1 MKKSK
6 FLKKSLAMLLAL
18 MLVVAMI
25 PLSAAA
31 SPVNL
36 GAIYVDGNRVELAE
50 SMTVDVTDQSLNNGF
65 SITTNEDLIKLG
77 AELRIYKK
85 DGVTYTP
92 APQVSA
98 NPTGLTLNDY
108 LVNGNTIKLALYD
121 LGTTNG
127 TGDDVELGSYTLTL
141 KKVQGST
148 TTNLSET
155 YVAGKGVVSA
165 TIDNVT
171 KTINVKLARHDN
183 QVSLGAELTV
193 TTVDNATITG
203 STGGNYTKLED
214 VSGGAKYT
222 IPADNG
228 DTINVTS
235 QTGGNVS
242 KFTVVA
248 TYEDALATMEIQ
260 GLDGKW
266 YSGSI
271 VDTNPKD
278 DIPDAIIFNL
288 PDVAVE
294 DPAHPGEKVAD
305 PKLNVRYT
313 TQGDVDSNVVVTVVD
328 DDGNSND
335 TNVKS
340 GKEGSRVTFTDLTV
354 GDEAIATG
362 SKVVVTRLS
371 TTDGAVQ
378 TYDLTV
384 QLQKSTVTTIEY
396 ARVNDT
402 IATVNQETG
411 SITAELPKYQD
422 TPNAGT
428 TDPSKSKLVVYTDPS
443 VSSVV
448 VNGVALEKIT
458 KDKAATLGQLD
469 YDAATAE
476 GKIAWVSVS
485 GTTPAANVDLSKKQ
499 IITVTAED
507 EQTTK
512 QYTISA
518 SISQNT
524 SDADIT
530 AFWLKNGGN
539 TYEGKFVNKDTIQV
553 NVPYMTTSVADWV
566 VYVTPTAGAKVEYA
580 GLYEV
585 VNGWHKGS
593 NIDLTNVNEGA
604 VGATTKLTAIN
615 KNNEKISHEYTIN
628 VVLDTAKT
636 GNTLNSLEF
645 TAQNTDNNN
654 DKVVYRAIQRTGSQK
669 NTFNAEVDQQSNLT
683 NNVGNI
689 TLEVPVSLSNNAAY
703 TAAGISY
710 HNVVTGFAT
719 DNGGVAYGVYQKGS
733 TNYALKK
740 LYATTNDISAKAPQ
754 TGAVLVNSENDGVDD
769 GSTYSQIVVL
779 PEKYARTLDLGA
791 DQNGVSKMLIST
803 VEQYGTIY
811 NVVIETANAQ
821 TGHDLQ
827 SMSFGNTPLTIEG
840 DTIKGE
846 LPYSLTA
853 DTVAN
858 GKAKAMFATFE
869 TSQYAAL
876 FMTNWTKAGTQY
888 MYSGTFTSDGDT
900 NGDGETDPMAYHDNY
915 GFFFVRNPDH
925 TVEVYA
931 YEKEKGATYNLSTSV
946 DSNSSNGTGFETGI
960 SVLAED
966 RLSGS
971 KTSFSNYKFE
981 LTWAEPCRDADIE
994 SFKLG
999 NYTGSID
1006 GNRNITV
1013 TVPYGTDV
1021 TGMIATFTT
1030 SVGATIQ
1037 VGSENSGVA
1046 LISDVTSVNYTNPVK
1061 LYVTSESGNVT
1072 RMYTVTVE
1080 EGVSFSDV
1088 TAGAWYYE
1096 NVMGAAEN
1104 GYVSGYPDGTFK
1116 PMQSV
1121 TRAEFASMIAKAM
1134 GYDSDPDAGSAY
1146 PDVAD
1151 DHWAKAAINFCAQND
1166 IINGYDDGTFQPNK
1180 AITRQEA
1187 AAILNKAFELS
1198 VKYGVSTDLFPDNSS
1213 IAAWASD
1220 HVYAAKASGLMK
1232 GYEEDGTFRPNNQI
1246 TRAEAASILMNAKY
1260 ADLIK

>member
-25 PLSAAA
+25 PLGAAA

-50 SMTVDVTDQSLNNGF
+50 SMTVDVTDQSLNDGF
-65 SITTNEDLIKLG
+65 SITTNEDLSKLG
-77 AELRIYKK
+77 AELRIYKT
-85 DGVTYTP
+85 DGITYTP

-313 TQGDVDSNVVVTVVD
+313 TQGDVDSNVVVYQGT
-328 DDGNSND
+328 SD
-335 TNVKS
+335 TTGTKVKS
-340 GKEGSRVTFTDLTV
+340 GDEGSRVTFTGL
-354 GDEAIATG
+354 GGANEAIATD
-362 SKVVVTRLS
+362 SKVVVTRLPKAN
-371 TTDGAVQ
+371 GAVQ

-411 SITAELPKYQD
+411 SITAELPKYTD
-422 TPNAGT
+422 ADSSTLTNPAST
-428 TDPSKSKLVVYTDPS
+428 TVVVYTDKKVDS
-443 VSSVV
+443 IVINGKSMTESKQANDVS
-448 VNGVALEKIT
+448 
-458 KDKAATLGQLD
+458 DATSRGLKPWTLSD
-469 YDAATAE
+469 
-476 GKIAWVSVS
+476 
-485 GTTPAANVDLSKKQ
+485 VDLSKEQ

-507 EQTTK
+507 KTTTK

-553 NVPYMTTSVADWV
+553 NVPYMTTDISDWV
-566 VYVTPTAGAKVEYA
+566 VYATPSAGAKVETSA
-580 GLYEV
+580 GYEV

-593 NIDLTNVNEGA
+593 NIGLTNVNEGA

-645 TAQNTDNNN
+645 TAQNTKNDN

-703 TAAGISY
+703 TTAGIFY

-754 TGAVLVNSENDGVDD
+754 TGAVLVNSENDAVND

-791 DQNGVSKMLIST
+791 DQNGVSKMLVST

-811 NVVIETANAQ
+811 NVVIETANAK

-846 LPYSLTA
+846 LPYSLTVEKVE
-853 DTVAN
+853 DGQDDVHSHV
-858 GKAKAMFATFE
+858 ATFE

-876 FMTNWTKAGTQY
+876 FLDEYASGSQNYT
-888 MYSGTFTSDGDT
+888 YSGNFISGGDA
-900 NGDGETDPMAYHDNY
+900 NLDGEVDPANTPYNHK
-915 GFFFVRNPDH
+915 FIFVRNENAAH
-925 TVEVYA
+925 TVSVYA
-931 YEKEKGATYNLSTSV
+931 WNGNNIDEISADIKGKGL
-946 DSNSSNGTGFETGI
+946 

-966 RLSGS
+966 RLTAAD
-971 KTSFSNYKFE
+971 KVSFSKYNFE

-1246 TRAEAASILMNAKY
+1246 TRAEAASIFMNAKY

>member
-1 MKKSK
+1 
-6 FLKKSLAMLLAL
+6 
-18 MLVVAMI
+18 
-25 PLSAAA
+25 
-31 SPVNL
+31 
-36 GAIYVDGNRVELAE
+36 
-50 SMTVDVTDQSLNNGF
+50 
-65 SITTNEDLIKLG
+65 
-77 AELRIYKK
+77 
-85 DGVTYTP
+85 
-92 APQVSA
+92 
-98 NPTGLTLNDY
+98 
-108 LVNGNTIKLALYD
+108 
-121 LGTTNG
+121 
-127 TGDDVELGSYTLTL
+127 
-141 KKVQGST
+141 
-148 TTNLSET
+148 
-155 YVAGKGVVSA
+155 
-165 TIDNVT
+165 
-171 KTINVKLARHDN
+171 
-183 QVSLGAELTV
+183 
-193 TTVDNATITG
+193 
-203 STGGNYTKLED
+203 
-214 VSGGAKYT
+214 
-222 IPADNG
+222 
-228 DTINVTS
+228 
-235 QTGGNVS
+235 
-242 KFTVVA
+242 
-248 TYEDALATMEIQ
+248 
-260 GLDGKW
+260 
-266 YSGSI
+266 
-271 VDTNPKD
+271 
-278 DIPDAIIFNL
+278 
-288 PDVAVE
+288 
-294 DPAHPGEKVAD
+294 
-305 PKLNVRYT
+305 
-313 TQGDVDSNVVVTVVD
+313 
-328 DDGNSND
+328 
-335 TNVKS
+335 
-340 GKEGSRVTFTDLTV
+340 
-354 GDEAIATG
+354 
-362 SKVVVTRLS
+362 
-371 TTDGAVQ
+371 
-378 TYDLTV
+378 
-384 QLQKSTVTTIEY
+384 
-396 ARVNDT
+396 
-402 IATVNQETG
+402 
-411 SITAELPKYQD
+411 
-422 TPNAGT
+422 
-428 TDPSKSKLVVYTDPS
+428 
-443 VSSVV
+443 
-448 VNGVALEKIT
+448 
-458 KDKAATLGQLD
+458 
-469 YDAATAE
+469 
-476 GKIAWVSVS
+476 
-485 GTTPAANVDLSKKQ
+485 
-499 IITVTAED
+499 
-507 EQTTK
+507 
-512 QYTISA
+512 
-518 SISQNT
+518 
-524 SDADIT
+524 
-530 AFWLKNGGN
+530 
-539 TYEGKFVNKDTIQV
+539 
-553 NVPYMTTSVADWV
+553 MTT
-566 VYVTPTAGAKVEYA
+566 
-580 GLYEV
+580 
-585 VNGWHKGS
+585 
-593 NIDLTNVNEGA
+593 
-604 VGATTKLTAIN
+604 
-615 KNNEKISHEYTIN
+615 
-628 VVLDTAKT
+628 
-636 GNTLNSLEF
+636 
-645 TAQNTDNNN
+645 
-654 DKVVYRAIQRTGSQK
+654 
-669 NTFNAEVDQQSNLT
+669 
-683 NNVGNI
+683 
-689 TLEVPVSLSNNAAY
+689 
-703 TAAGISY
+703 
-710 HNVVTGFAT
+710 
-719 DNGGVAYGVYQKGS
+719 
-733 TNYALKK
+733 
-740 LYATTNDISAKAPQ
+740 
-754 TGAVLVNSENDGVDD
+754 
-769 GSTYSQIVVL
+769 
-779 PEKYARTLDLGA
+779 
-791 DQNGVSKMLIST
+791 
-803 VEQYGTIY
+803 YGTVY
-811 NVVIETANAQ
+811 NIEVEPANAQ

-827 SMSFGNTPLTIEG
+827 SMSFGNTTLTIEG

-1246 TRAEAASILMNAKY
+1246 TRAEAASIFMNAKY

>member
-36 GAIYVDGNRVELAE
+36 GAIYVAGNRVELAE
-50 SMTVDVTDQSLNNGF
+50 SMTVDVTDQSLNDGF
-65 SITTNEDLIKLG
+65 SITTNEDLSALD
-77 AELRIYKK
+77 AELRIYQT
-85 DGVTYTP
+85 DGVTYTS
-92 APQVSA
+92 AKQVSA
-98 NPTGLTLNDY
+98 TPAETLDLDNY

-121 LGTTNG
+121 LGTTDG

-171 KTINVKLARHDN
+171 KTINVKLARDDN
-183 QVSLGAELTV
+183 QASLGAELTV
-193 TTVDNATITG
+193 TAVDKAKITNVNGTPVPNDGATTTEI
-203 STGGNYTKLED
+203 D
-214 VSGGAKYT
+214 
-222 IPADNG
+222 AD
-228 DTINVTS
+228 DKSYIEVTS

-271 VDTNPKD
+271 VDTNEKD

-294 DPAHPGEKVAD
+294 DPAHPGEKVAN

-313 TQGDVDSNVVVTVVD
+313 TQGDVDSNVVVYVGSD
-328 DDGNSND
+328 D

-340 GKEGSRVTFTDLTV
+340 GDEGSRVTFTDL
-354 GDEAIATG
+354 GGANEAIATD
-362 SKVVVTRLS
+362 SKVVVTRLPKAN
-371 TTDGAVQ
+371 GAVQ

-402 IATVNQETG
+402 IATVDQETG

-422 TPNAGT
+422 TPNTGT
-428 TDPSKSKLVVYTDPS
+428 ATDPSKSKLVVYTDPS

-458 KDKAATLGQLD
+458 KANAATLGQLD

-553 NVPYMTTSVADWV
+553 NVPYMTTNVSNWV
-566 VYVTPTAGAKVEYA
+566 VYATPTAGAKVVN
-580 GLYEV
+580 GNGYEV
-585 VNGWHKGS
+585 VNGWTKGN
-593 NIDLTNVNEGA
+593 NIGLNDVDEDPMTDPITLF
-604 VGATTKLTAIN
+604 AIN
-615 KNNEKISHEYTIN
+615 KNNETISHKYTIY

-645 TAQNTDNNN
+645 TAQNTDNDN

-719 DNGGVAYGVYQKGS
+719 DNGGVAYVGAGS
-733 TNYALKK
+733 SNLNWDAGTGTYTLKR
-740 LYATTNDISAKAPQ
+740 LEATTNDISDQKL
-754 TGAVLVNSENDGVDD
+754 T
-769 GSTYSQIVVL
+769 GSTIANLWGSASGPYDEIIVL
-779 PEKYARTLDLGA
+779 PEKYAR
-791 DQNGVSKMLIST
+791 Q
-803 VEQYGTIY
+803 VELNASNTIDVALVKQYGTKYDI
-811 NVVIETANAQ
+811 VVEVAKAQ

-846 LPYSLTA
+846 LPYSLTVEKVE
-853 DTVAN
+853 DGQDDVHSHV
-858 GKAKAMFATFE
+858 ATFE

-876 FMTNWTKAGTQY
+876 FLDEYASGSQNYT
-888 MYSGTFTSDGDT
+888 YSGNFISGGDA
-900 NGDGETDPMAYHDNY
+900 NLDGEVDPANTPYNHK
-915 GFFFVRNPDH
+915 FIFVRNENAAH
-925 TVEVYA
+925 TVSVYA
-931 YEKEKGATYNLSTSV
+931 WNGNNIDEISADIKGKGL
-946 DSNSSNGTGFETGI
+946 

-966 RLSGS
+966 RLTAAD
-971 KTSFSNYKFE
+971 KVSFSKYNFE

>member
-50 SMTVDVTDQSLNNGF
+50 SMTVDVTDQSLKNGF
-65 SITTNEDLIKLG
+65 SITTNEDLSALD
-77 AELRIYKK
+77 AELRIYQT
-85 DGVTYTP
+85 DGVTYTR
-92 APQVSA
+92 AKQVSA
-98 NPTGLTLNDY
+98 TPAETLDLDNY

-313 TQGDVDSNVVVTVVD
+313 TQGDVDSNVVVYQGT
-328 DDGNSND
+328 SD
-335 TNVKS
+335 TTGTKVKS
-340 GKEGSRVTFTDLTV
+340 GDEGSRVTFTGL
-354 GDEAIATG
+354 GGANEAIATD
-362 SKVVVTRLS
+362 SKVVVTRLPKAN
-371 TTDGAVQ
+371 GAVQ

-411 SITAELPKYQD
+411 SITAELPKYTD
-422 TPNAGT
+422 ADSSTLTNPAST
-428 TDPSKSKLVVYTDPS
+428 TVVVYTDKKVDSIVINGKPMTES
-443 VSSVV
+443 KQANDVS
-448 VNGVALEKIT
+448 
-458 KDKAATLGQLD
+458 DATSRGLKPWTL
-469 YDAATAE
+469 
-476 GKIAWVSVS
+476 S
-485 GTTPAANVDLSKKQ
+485 GVDLSKEQ

-507 EQTTK
+507 KTTTK

-645 TAQNTDNNN
+645 TAQRTTNNN

-689 TLEVPVSLSNNAAY
+689 TLEVPVSLSNNSAYAA
-703 TAAGISY
+703 ADPVISY

-719 DNGGVAYGVYQKGS
+719 DNGGVAYVGVGRDG
-733 TNYALKK
+733 TNYTLKR
-740 LYATTNDISAKAPQ
+740 LGATTNDISDQ
-754 TGAVLVNSENDGVDD
+754 VLT
-769 GSTYSQIVVL
+769 GSTIDTDWKSANGPYDQIIVL
-779 PEKYARTLDLGA
+779 PEKYARAVELTTPGDP
-791 DQNGVSKMLIST
+791 ST
-803 VEQYGTIY
+803 GTIDTDVMEQYGTVY
-811 NVVIETANAQ
+811 NIEVETANAQ

-876 FMTNWTKAGTQY
+876 FMTNWTKDSTKY

-900 NGDGETDPMAYHDNY
+900 NGDGEPEPIAKDNNY
-915 GFFFVRNPDH
+915 SFFFVRNPDH

-931 YEKEKGATYNLSTSV
+931 YAGVEGSSTYNLTTSA
-946 DSNSSNGTGFETGI
+946 DSNSNNPNGFETGI

>member
-36 GAIYVDGNRVELAE
+36 GAIYVAGNRVELAE
-50 SMTVDVTDQSLNNGF
+50 SMTVDVTDQSLKNGF
-65 SITTNEDLIKLG
+65 SITTNEDLRKLD
-77 AELRIYKK
+77 AELRIYKT

-121 LGTTNG
+121 LGTTEG

-171 KTINVKLARHDN
+171 KTINVKLARDDN

-271 VDTNPKD
+271 VDTNEKD

-294 DPAHPGEKVAD
+294 DPAHPGEKVAN

-313 TQGDVDSNVVVTVVD
+313 TQGDVDSNVVVYQGTSD
-328 DDGNSND
+328 TTG

-340 GKEGSRVTFTDLTV
+340 GDEGSRVTFTGL
-354 GDEAIATG
+354 GANEAIATG
-362 SKVVVTRLS
+362 SEVVVTRLPK
-371 TTDGAVQ
+371 DNGAVQ

-411 SITAELPKYQD
+411 SITAELPKYTD
-422 TPNAGT
+422 ADSSTLTNPAST
-428 TDPSKSKLVVYTDPS
+428 TVVVYTDKKVDSIVINGKPMTES
-443 VSSVV
+443 KQANDVS
-448 VNGVALEKIT
+448 
-458 KDKAATLGQLD
+458 DATSRGLKPWTL
-469 YDAATAE
+469 
-476 GKIAWVSVS
+476 S
-485 GTTPAANVDLSKKQ
+485 GVDLSKEQ

-507 EQTTK
+507 KTTTK

-645 TAQNTDNNN
+645 TAQRTTNNN

-689 TLEVPVSLSNNAAY
+689 TLEVPVSLSNNPAYAA
-703 TAAGISY
+703 ADPVISY

-719 DNGGVAYGVYQKGS
+719 DNGGVAYVGVGRDG
-733 TNYALKK
+733 TNYTLKR
-740 LYATTNDISAKAPQ
+740 LGATTNDISDQ
-754 TGAVLVNSENDGVDD
+754 VLT
-769 GSTYSQIVVL
+769 GSTIDTDWKSANGPYDQIIVL
-779 PEKYARTLDLGA
+779 PEKYARAVELTTPGDP
-791 DQNGVSKMLIST
+791 ST
-803 VEQYGTIY
+803 GTIDTDVMEQYGTVY
-811 NVVIETANAQ
+811 NIEVETANAQ

-876 FMTNWTKAGTQY
+876 FMTNWTKDSTKY

-900 NGDGETDPMAYHDNY
+900 NGDGEPEPIAKDNNY
-915 GFFFVRNPDH
+915 SFFFVRNPDH

-931 YEKEKGATYNLSTSV
+931 YAGVEGSSTYNLTTSA
-946 DSNSSNGTGFETGI
+946 DSNSNNPNGFETGI

>member
-50 SMTVDVTDQSLNNGF
+50 SMTVDVTDQSLKNGF

-77 AELRIYKK
+77 AELRIYKT

-171 KTINVKLARHDN
+171 KTINVKLARDDH
-183 QVSLGAELTV
+183 QASLGAELTV

-203 STGGNYTKLED
+203 STGGNFTKLED

-235 QTGGNVS
+235 QTRGNVS

-313 TQGDVDSNVVVTVVD
+313 TQGDVDSNVVVYVGSD
-328 DDGNSND
+328 D

-340 GKEGSRVTFTDLTV
+340 GDEGSRVTFTGLGGV
-354 GDEAIATG
+354 NEAIATG
-362 SKVVVTRLS
+362 SKVVVTRLPS
-371 TTDGAVQ
+371 SGGAVQ

-411 SITAELPKYQD
+411 SITAELPKYTD
-422 TPNAGT
+422 ADSSTLTNPAST
-428 TDPSKSKLVVYTDPS
+428 TVVVYTDKKVDSIVINGKPMTES
-443 VSSVV
+443 TQANDVS
-448 VNGVALEKIT
+448 
-458 KDKAATLGQLD
+458 DATSRGLKPWTLS
-469 YDAATAE
+469 E
-476 GKIAWVSVS
+476 
-485 GTTPAANVDLSKKQ
+485 VDLSKEQ

-507 EQTTK
+507 KTTTK

-553 NVPYMTTSVADWV
+553 NVPYMTTFVADWV

-593 NIDLTNVNEGA
+593 NIGLSKEVKEGA

-645 TAQNTDNNN
+645 TAQNAKNNNN

-754 TGAVLVNSENDGVDD
+754 TGAVLVNSENDAVND

-876 FMTNWTKAGTQY
+876 FMTNWTKDSTKY

-900 NGDGETDPMAYHDNY
+900 NGDGEPEPIAKDNNY
-915 GFFFVRNPDH
+915 SFFFVRNPDH

-931 YEKEKGATYNLSTSV
+931 YAGVKGSSTYNLTTSA
-946 DSNSSNGTGFETGI
+946 DSNSNNGTGFETGI

-1198 VKYGVSTDLFPDNSS
+1198 VKYGVKSFLLGNLNFT
-1213 IAAWASD
+1213 
-1220 HVYAAKASGLMK
+1220 
-1232 GYEEDGTFRPNNQI
+1232 
-1246 TRAEAASILMNAKY
+1246 
-1260 ADLIK
+1260 

>member
-50 SMTVDVTDQSLNNGF
+50 SMTVDVTDQSLNDGF
-65 SITTNEDLIKLG
+65 SITTNEDLRKLG
-77 AELRIYKK
+77 AELRIYQK

-127 TGDDVELGSYTLTL
+127 PGDDVELGSYTLTL

-171 KTINVKLARHDN
+171 KTINVKLARDDD
-183 QVSLGAELTV
+183 QDSLGAELTV

-235 QTGGNVS
+235 QTRGNVS

-271 VDTNPKD
+271 VDTNEKD

-294 DPAHPGEKVAD
+294 DPAHPGEKVAN

-313 TQGDVDSNVVVTVVD
+313 TQGDVDSNVVVTVED

-340 GKEGSRVTFTDLTV
+340 GDEGSRVTFTGL
-354 GDEAIATG
+354 GGANEAIATG
-362 SKVVVTRLS
+362 SKVVVTRLPS
-371 TTDGAVQ
+371 SGGAVQ

-411 SITAELPKYQD
+411 SITAELPKYPD
-422 TPNAGT
+422 TPNTGT
-428 TDPSKSKLVVYTDPS
+428 ATDPSKSKLVVYTDPS

-524 SDADIT
+524 SDADLT
-530 AFWLKNGGN
+530 AFWLKNGAN
-539 TYEGKFVNKDTIQV
+539 TYKGKLVNKDTIQV
-553 NVPYMTTSVADWV
+553 NVPYMTTNVSNWV
-566 VYVTPTAGAKVEYA
+566 VYATPTAGAKVVN
-580 GLYEV
+580 GNGYEV
-585 VNGWHKGS
+585 VNGWTKGN
-593 NIDLTNVNEGA
+593 NIGLNDVDEDPMTDPITLF
-604 VGATTKLTAIN
+604 AIN
-615 KNNEKISHEYTIN
+615 KNNETISHKYTIY
-628 VVLDTAKT
+628 VVLDPAKT

-645 TAQNTDNNN
+645 TAQNAKNNN

-689 TLEVPVSLSNNAAY
+689 TLEVPVSLGNNKAY
-703 TAAGISY
+703 ENANIFY

-719 DNGGVAYGVYQKGS
+719 DNGGVAYVGVGQDA
-733 TNYALKK
+733 TNYTLKR
-740 LYATTNDISAKAPQ
+740 LGATTNDISDQ
-754 TGAVLVNSENDGVDD
+754 VLT
-769 GSTYSQIVVL
+769 GSTIDTDWKNANGPYDQIIVL
-779 PEKYARTLDLGA
+779 PEKYARAVELNA
-791 DQNGVSKMLIST
+791 DKKISIT
-803 VEQYGTIY
+803 DMTTYGTVY
-811 NVVIETANAQ
+811 NIEVEPANAQ

-827 SMSFGNTPLTIEG
+827 SMSFGNTTLTIEG

-876 FMTNWTKAGTQY
+876 FMTNWTKASTKY

-900 NGDGETDPMAYHDNY
+900 NGDGEPEPIAKDNNY
-915 GFFFVRNPDH
+915 SFFFVRNPDH

-931 YEKEKGATYNLSTSV
+931 YAGVKGSSTYNLTTSA
-946 DSNSSNGTGFETGI
+946 DSNSNNGTGFETGI

>member
-50 SMTVDVTDQSLNNGF
+50 SMTVDVTDQSLNKGF
-65 SITTNEDLIKLG
+65 SITTNEDLSALD
-77 AELRIYKK
+77 AELRIYQT
-85 DGVTYTP
+85 DGVTYTS
-92 APQVSA
+92 AKQVSA
-98 NPTGLTLNDY
+98 TPAETLDLDNY

-121 LGTTNG
+121 LGTTDG

-171 KTINVKLARHDN
+171 KTINVKLARDDH

-313 TQGDVDSNVVVTVVD
+313 TQGDVDSNVVVYQGT
-328 DDGNSND
+328 SD
-335 TNVKS
+335 TTGTKVKS
-340 GKEGSRVTFTDLTV
+340 GDEGSRVTFTGL
-354 GDEAIATG
+354 GGANEAIATD
-362 SKVVVTRLS
+362 SKVVVTRLPKAN
-371 TTDGAVQ
+371 GAVQ

-411 SITAELPKYQD
+411 SITAELPKYTD
-422 TPNAGT
+422 ADSSTLTNPAST
-428 TDPSKSKLVVYTDPS
+428 TVVVYTDKKVDSIVINGKPMTES
-443 VSSVV
+443 TQANDVS
-448 VNGVALEKIT
+448 
-458 KDKAATLGQLD
+458 DATSRGLKPWTL
-469 YDAATAE
+469 
-476 GKIAWVSVS
+476 S
-485 GTTPAANVDLSKKQ
+485 GVDLSKEQ

-507 EQTTK
+507 KTTTK

-645 TAQNTDNNN
+645 TAQNAKNNNN

-719 DNGGVAYGVYQKGS
+719 DNGGVAYVGAGS
-733 TNYALKK
+733 SNLNWDAGTGTYTLKR
-740 LYATTNDISAKAPQ
+740 LEATTNDISDQKL
-754 TGAVLVNSENDGVDD
+754 T
-769 GSTYSQIVVL
+769 GSTIANLWGSASGPYDEIIVL
-779 PEKYARTLDLGA
+779 PEKYAR
-791 DQNGVSKMLIST
+791 Q
-803 VEQYGTIY
+803 VELNASNTIDVALVKQYGTKYDI
-811 NVVIETANAQ
+811 VVEVAKAQ

-846 LPYSLTA
+846 LPYSLTVEKVE
-853 DTVAN
+853 DGQDDVHSHV
-858 GKAKAMFATFE
+858 ATFE

-876 FMTNWTKAGTQY
+876 FLDEYASGSQKYA
-888 MYSGTFTSDGDT
+888 YSGNFISGGDADL
-900 NGDGETDPMAYHDNY
+900 DGEVDPANTPYNHK
-915 GFFFVRNPDH
+915 FIFVRNENAAH
-925 TVEVYA
+925 TVSVYA
-931 YEKEKGATYNLSTSV
+931 WNGNNIDEISADIKGKGL
-946 DSNSSNGTGFETGI
+946 

-966 RLSGS
+966 RLTAAD
-971 KTSFSNYKFE
+971 KVSFSKYNFE

>member
-50 SMTVDVTDQSLNNGF
+50 SMTVDVTDQSLNDGF
-65 SITTNEDLIKLG
+65 SITTNEDLSKLG
-77 AELRIYKK
+77 AELRIYKT

-171 KTINVKLARHDN
+171 KTINVKLARDDN
-183 QVSLGAELTV
+183 QASLGAELTV

-235 QTGGNVS
+235 QTRGNVS

-271 VDTNPKD
+271 VDSNPKD
-278 DIPDAIIFNL
+278 DIPDKIIFNL

-294 DPAHPGEKVAD
+294 DPAHPGEKIAN

-313 TQGDVDSNVVVTVVD
+313 TQGDVDSNVVVYVGSD
-328 DDGNSND
+328 D

-340 GKEGSRVTFTDLTV
+340 GDEGSRVTFTGL
-354 GDEAIATG
+354 GANEAIATG
-362 SKVVVTRLS
+362 SEVVVTRLPKAN
-371 TTDGAVQ
+371 GAVQ
-378 TYDLTV
+378 TYNLTV

-402 IATVNQETG
+402 IATVDQETG
-411 SITAELPKYQD
+411 TITAELPKYQD
-422 TPNAGT
+422 TPNTGT
-428 TDPSKSKLVVYTDPS
+428 ATDPSKSKLVVYTDPS

-458 KDKAATLGQLD
+458 KANAATLGQLD

-524 SDADIT
+524 SDADLT
-530 AFWLKNGGN
+530 AFWLKNGAN
-539 TYEGKFVNKDTIQV
+539 TYEGKLVNKDTIQV
-553 NVPYMTTSVADWV
+553 NVPYMTTDISDWV
-566 VYVTPTAGAKVEYA
+566 VYATPSAGAKVETSA
-580 GLYEV
+580 GYEV

-593 NIDLTNVNEGA
+593 NIGLTKVKEGA
-604 VGATTKLTAIN
+604 VGATTTLIAIN
-615 KNNEKISHEYTIN
+615 KNDETVSHKYTIN
-628 VVLDTAKT
+628 VVLDPAKT

-645 TAQNTDNNN
+645 TAQNAKNNNN

-719 DNGGVAYGVYQKGS
+719 DNGGVAYVGAGS
-733 TNYALKK
+733 SNLNWDAGTGTYTLKR
-740 LYATTNDISAKAPQ
+740 LEATTNDISDQKL
-754 TGAVLVNSENDGVDD
+754 T
-769 GSTYSQIVVL
+769 GSTIANLWGSASGPYDEIIVL
-779 PEKYARTLDLGA
+779 PEKYAR
-791 DQNGVSKMLIST
+791 Q
-803 VEQYGTIY
+803 VELNASNTIDVALVKQYGTKYDI
-811 NVVIETANAQ
+811 VVEVAKAQ

-876 FMTNWTKAGTQY
+876 FMTNWTKDSTKY

>member
-50 SMTVDVTDQSLNNGF
+50 SMTVDVTDQSLKNGF
-65 SITTNEDLIKLG
+65 SITTNEDLSKLG
-77 AELRIYKK
+77 AELRIYKT

-108 LVNGNTIKLALYD
+108 LVNGNTIKLALYG
-121 LGTTNG
+121 LGTTDG

-171 KTINVKLARHDN
+171 KTINVKLARDDN
-183 QVSLGAELTV
+183 QASLGAELTV
-193 TTVDNATITG
+193 TAVDKAKITNVNG
-203 STGGNYTKLED
+203 TPVPN
-214 VSGGAKYT
+214 GGAT
-222 IPADNG
+222 TTEINAD
-228 DTINVTS
+228 DKSYIEVTS

-271 VDTNPKD
+271 VDTNEKD

-294 DPAHPGEKVAD
+294 DPAHPGEKIAN

-340 GKEGSRVTFTDLTV
+340 GDEGSRVTFTGL
-354 GDEAIATG
+354 GGANEAIATG
-362 SKVVVTRLS
+362 SEVVVTRLPK
-371 TTDGAVQ
+371 DNGAVQ

-402 IATVNQETG
+402 IATVDQETG
-411 SITAELPKYQD
+411 SITAELPKYTD
-422 TPNAGT
+422 ADSSTLTNPAST
-428 TDPSKSKLVVYTDPS
+428 TVVVYTDKKVDSIVINGKPMTES
-443 VSSVV
+443 TQANDVS
-448 VNGVALEKIT
+448 
-458 KDKAATLGQLD
+458 DATSRGLKPWTLS
-469 YDAATAE
+469 E
-476 GKIAWVSVS
+476 
-485 GTTPAANVDLSKKQ
+485 VDLSKEQ

-507 EQTTK
+507 KTTTK

-553 NVPYMTTSVADWV
+553 NVPYMTTFVADWV

-593 NIDLTNVNEGA
+593 NIGLTNEVKEGA

-645 TAQNTDNNN
+645 TAQNAKNNNN

-754 TGAVLVNSENDGVDD
+754 TGAVLVNSENDRDDD

>member
-1 MKKSK
+1 M
-6 FLKKSLAMLLAL
+6 
-18 MLVVAMI
+18 
-25 PLSAAA
+25 
-31 SPVNL
+31 
-36 GAIYVDGNRVELAE
+36 
-50 SMTVDVTDQSLNNGF
+50 
-65 SITTNEDLIKLG
+65 
-77 AELRIYKK
+77 
-85 DGVTYTP
+85 
-92 APQVSA
+92 
-98 NPTGLTLNDY
+98 
-108 LVNGNTIKLALYD
+108 
-121 LGTTNG
+121 
-127 TGDDVELGSYTLTL
+127 
-141 KKVQGST
+141 
-148 TTNLSET
+148 
-155 YVAGKGVVSA
+155 
-165 TIDNVT
+165 
-171 KTINVKLARHDN
+171 
-183 QVSLGAELTV
+183 
-193 TTVDNATITG
+193 
-203 STGGNYTKLED
+203 
-214 VSGGAKYT
+214 
-222 IPADNG
+222 
-228 DTINVTS
+228 
-235 QTGGNVS
+235 
-242 KFTVVA
+242 
-248 TYEDALATMEIQ
+248 
-260 GLDGKW
+260 
-266 YSGSI
+266 
-271 VDTNPKD
+271 
-278 DIPDAIIFNL
+278 
-288 PDVAVE
+288 
-294 DPAHPGEKVAD
+294 
-305 PKLNVRYT
+305 
-313 TQGDVDSNVVVTVVD
+313 
-328 DDGNSND
+328 
-335 TNVKS
+335 
-340 GKEGSRVTFTDLTV
+340 
-354 GDEAIATG
+354 
-362 SKVVVTRLS
+362 
-371 TTDGAVQ
+371 
-378 TYDLTV
+378 
-384 QLQKSTVTTIEY
+384 
-396 ARVNDT
+396 
-402 IATVNQETG
+402 
-411 SITAELPKYQD
+411 
-422 TPNAGT
+422 
-428 TDPSKSKLVVYTDPS
+428 
-443 VSSVV
+443 
-448 VNGVALEKIT
+448 
-458 KDKAATLGQLD
+458 
-469 YDAATAE
+469 
-476 GKIAWVSVS
+476 S

-553 NVPYMTTSVADWV
+553 NVPYMTTNVSNWV
-566 VYVTPTAGAKVEYA
+566 VYATPTAGAKVVN
-580 GLYEV
+580 GNGYEV
-585 VNGWHKGS
+585 VNGWTKGN
-593 NIDLTNVNEGA
+593 NIGLNDVDEDPMTDPITLF
-604 VGATTKLTAIN
+604 AIN
-615 KNNEKISHEYTIN
+615 KNNETISHKYTIY

-645 TAQNTDNNN
+645 TAQNTDNDN

-689 TLEVPVSLSNNAAY
+689 TLEVPVSLRNNKAY
-703 TAAGISY
+703 EDANISY

-719 DNGGVAYGVYQKGS
+719 DNGGVAYVGVDQDG
-733 TNYALKK
+733 TNYILKR
-740 LYATTNDISAKAPQ
+740 LGATTNDISDK
-754 TGAVLVNSENDGVDD
+754 VLT
-769 GSTYSQIVVL
+769 GSTIDTDWKSANGPYDQIIVL
-779 PEKYARTLDLGA
+779 PEKYARAVELTTPGDP
-791 DQNGVSKMLIST
+791 ST
-803 VEQYGTIY
+803 GTIDTDVMEQYGTVY
-811 NVVIETANAQ
+811 NIEVEPANAQ

-876 FMTNWTKAGTQY
+876 FMTNWTKDSTKY

-900 NGDGETDPMAYHDNY
+900 NGDGEPEPIAKDNNY
-915 GFFFVRNPDH
+915 SFFFVRNPDH

-931 YEKEKGATYNLSTSV
+931 YAGVKGSSTYNLTTSA
-946 DSNSSNGTGFETGI
+946 DSNSNNPNGFETGI

-1232 GYEEDGTFRPNNQI
+1232 GYEEDCTFRPNNQI

-1260 ADLIK
+1260 AGLIK

>member
-1 MKKSK
+1 MPNSV
-6 FLKKSLAMLLAL
+6 F
-18 MLVVAMI
+18 I
-25 PLSAAA
+25 
-31 SPVNL
+31 
-36 GAIYVDGNRVELAE
+36 
-50 SMTVDVTDQSLNNGF
+50 Q
-65 SITTNEDLIKLG
+65 
-77 AELRIYKK
+77 K
-85 DGVTYTP
+85 DGVTYTR
-92 APQVSA
+92 AKQVSA
-98 NPTGLTLNDY
+98 TPAETLDLDNY

-121 LGTTNG
+121 LGTTDG

-171 KTINVKLARHDN
+171 KTINVKLARHTEDE
-183 QVSLGAELTV
+183 QADLDAKMTV
-193 TTVDNATITG
+193 TAVDNAKITNVNG
-203 STGGNYTKLED
+203 TPVPND
-214 VSGGAKYT
+214 GAT
-222 IPADNG
+222 TTEIDAD
-228 DTINVTS
+228 DKSYIEVTS

-294 DPAHPGEKVAD
+294 DPAHPGEKIAN

-313 TQGDVDSNVVVTVVD
+313 TQGDVDSNVVVYVGSD
-328 DDGNSND
+328 D

-340 GKEGSRVTFTDLTV
+340 GDKGSRVTFTGLGGV
-354 GDEAIATG
+354 NEAIATG
-362 SKVVVTRLS
+362 SEVVVTRLPK
-371 TTDGAVQ
+371 DNGAVQ

-411 SITAELPKYQD
+411 SITAELPKYTD
-422 TPNAGT
+422 ADSSTLTNPAST
-428 TDPSKSKLVVYTDPS
+428 TVVVYTDKKVDSIVINGKPMTES
-443 VSSVV
+443 TQANDVS
-448 VNGVALEKIT
+448 
-458 KDKAATLGQLD
+458 DATSRGLKPWTLSD
-469 YDAATAE
+469 
-476 GKIAWVSVS
+476 
-485 GTTPAANVDLSKKQ
+485 VDLSKEQ

-524 SDADIT
+524 SDADLT
-530 AFWLKNGGN
+530 AFWLKNGAN
-539 TYEGKFVNKDTIQV
+539 TYEGKLVNKDTIQV
-553 NVPYMTTSVADWV
+553 NVPYMTTNVSNWV
-566 VYVTPTAGAKVEYA
+566 VYATSTAGAKVEYA

-593 NIDLTNVNEGA
+593 NIGLTNVNEGA

-645 TAQNTDNNN
+645 TAQRTTNNN

-689 TLEVPVSLSNNAAY
+689 TLEVPVSLSNNPAYAA
-703 TAAGISY
+703 ADPVISY

-719 DNGGVAYGVYQKGS
+719 DNGGVAYVGVGRDG
-733 TNYALKK
+733 TNYILKR
-740 LYATTNDISAKAPQ
+740 LDATTNDISDK
-754 TGAVLVNSENDGVDD
+754 VLT
-769 GSTYSQIVVL
+769 GSTIDTDWKSVNGPYDQIIVL
-779 PEKYARTLDLGA
+779 PEKYARAVELTTPGDP
-791 DQNGVSKMLIST
+791 ST
-803 VEQYGTIY
+803 GTIDTDVMEQYGTVY
-811 NVVIETANAQ
+811 NIEVEPANAQ

-876 FMTNWTKAGTQY
+876 FMTNWTKDSTKY

-900 NGDGETDPMAYHDNY
+900 NGDGEPEPIAKDNNY
-915 GFFFVRNPDH
+915 SFFFVRNPDH

-931 YEKEKGATYNLSTSV
+931 YAGVEGSSTYNLTTSA
-946 DSNSSNGTGFETGI
+946 DSNSNNPNGFETGI

>member
-50 SMTVDVTDQSLNNGF
+50 SMTVDVTDQSLNKGF
-65 SITTNEDLIKLG
+65 SITTNEDLSALD
-77 AELRIYKK
+77 AELRIYQT
-85 DGVTYTP
+85 DGVTYTS
-92 APQVSA
+92 AKQVSA
-98 NPTGLTLNDY
+98 TPAETLDLDNY

-121 LGTTNG
+121 LGTTDG

-171 KTINVKLARHDN
+171 KTINVKLARHTEDE
-183 QVSLGAELTV
+183 QADLDARMTV

-235 QTGGNVS
+235 QTRGNVS

-271 VDTNPKD
+271 VDSNPKD
-278 DIPDAIIFNL
+278 DIPDKIIFNL

-294 DPAHPGEKVAD
+294 DPAHPGEKIAN

-313 TQGDVDSNVVVTVVD
+313 TQGDVDSNVVVYVGSD
-328 DDGNSND
+328 D

-340 GKEGSRVTFTDLTV
+340 GDEGSRVTFTGL
-354 GDEAIATG
+354 GANEAIATG
-362 SKVVVTRLS
+362 SEVVVTRLPKAN
-371 TTDGAVQ
+371 GAVQ
-378 TYDLTV
+378 TYNLTV

-402 IATVNQETG
+402 IATVDQETG
-411 SITAELPKYQD
+411 TITAELPKYQD

-645 TAQNTDNNN
+645 TAQNAKNNN

-689 TLEVPVSLSNNAAY
+689 TLEVPVSLRNNKAY
-703 TAAGISY
+703 EDANIFY

-719 DNGGVAYGVYQKGS
+719 DNGGVAYVGVDQVG
-733 TNYALKK
+733 TNYILKR
-740 LYATTNDISAKAPQ
+740 LGATTNDISDK
-754 TGAVLVNSENDGVDD
+754 VLT
-769 GSTYSQIVVL
+769 GSTIDTDWKSANGPYDQIIVL
-779 PEKYARTLDLGA
+779 PEKYARAVELTTPGDP
-791 DQNGVSKMLIST
+791 ST
-803 VEQYGTIY
+803 GTIDTDVMEQYGTVY
-811 NVVIETANAQ
+811 NIEVEPANAQ

-876 FMTNWTKAGTQY
+876 FMTNWTKDSTKY

-900 NGDGETDPMAYHDNY
+900 NGDGEPEPIAKDNNY
-915 GFFFVRNPDH
+915 SFFFVRNPDH

-931 YEKEKGATYNLSTSV
+931 YAGVKGSSTYNLTTSA

-1260 ADLIK
+1260 AGLIK

>member
-50 SMTVDVTDQSLNNGF
+50 SMTVDVTDQSLNDGF
-65 SITTNEDLIKLG
+65 SITTNEDLSKLG
-77 AELRIYKK
+77 AELRIYKT

-171 KTINVKLARHDN
+171 KTINVKLARDDN
-183 QVSLGAELTV
+183 QASLGAELTV

-235 QTGGNVS
+235 QTRGNVS

-271 VDTNPKD
+271 VDSNPKD
-278 DIPDAIIFNL
+278 DIPDKIIFNL

-294 DPAHPGEKVAD
+294 DPAHPGEKIAN

-313 TQGDVDSNVVVTVVD
+313 TQGDVDSNVVVYVGSD
-328 DDGNSND
+328 D

-340 GKEGSRVTFTDLTV
+340 GDEGSRVTFTGL
-354 GDEAIATG
+354 GANEAIATG
-362 SKVVVTRLS
+362 SEVVVTRLPKAN
-371 TTDGAVQ
+371 GAVQ
-378 TYDLTV
+378 TYNLTV

-402 IATVNQETG
+402 IATVDQETG
-411 SITAELPKYQD
+411 TITAELPKYQD
-422 TPNAGT
+422 TPNTGT
-428 TDPSKSKLVVYTDPS
+428 ATDPSKSKLVVYTDPS

-524 SDADIT
+524 SDADLT
-530 AFWLKNGGN
+530 AFWLKNGAN
-539 TYEGKFVNKDTIQV
+539 TYEGKLVNKDTIQV
-553 NVPYMTTSVADWV
+553 NVPYMTTDISDWV
-566 VYVTPTAGAKVEYA
+566 VYATPSAGAKVETSA
-580 GLYEV
+580 GYEV

-593 NIDLTNVNEGA
+593 NIGLTKVKEGA
-604 VGATTKLTAIN
+604 VGATTTLIAIN
-615 KNNEKISHEYTIN
+615 KNDETVSHKYTIN
-628 VVLDTAKT
+628 VVLDPAKT

-645 TAQNTDNNN
+645 TAQNAKNNNN

-719 DNGGVAYGVYQKGS
+719 DNGGVAYVGAGS
-733 TNYALKK
+733 SNLNWDAGTGTYTLKR
-740 LYATTNDISAKAPQ
+740 LEATTNDISDQKL
-754 TGAVLVNSENDGVDD
+754 T
-769 GSTYSQIVVL
+769 GSTIANLWGSASGPYDEIIVL
-779 PEKYARTLDLGA
+779 PEKYAR
-791 DQNGVSKMLIST
+791 Q
-803 VEQYGTIY
+803 VELNASNTIDVALVKQYGTKYDI
-811 NVVIETANAQ
+811 VVEVAKAQ

-876 FMTNWTKAGTQY
+876 FMTNWTKDSTEY

-931 YEKEKGATYNLSTSV
+931 YEKEKGATYNLSTSA
-946 DSNSSNGTGFETGI
+946 DSNSNNPNGFETGI

-1260 ADLIK
+1260 AGVID

>member
-36 GAIYVDGNRVELAE
+36 GAIYVAGNRVELAE
-50 SMTVDVTDQSLNNGF
+50 SMTVDVTDQSLKNGF
-65 SITTNEDLIKLG
+65 SITTNEDLRALD
-77 AELRIYKK
+77 AELRIYQK
-85 DGVTYTP
+85 DGVTYTR
-92 APQVSA
+92 AKQVSA
-98 NPTGLTLNDY
+98 TPAETLDLDNY

-121 LGTTNG
+121 LGTTDG

-171 KTINVKLARHDN
+171 KTINVKLARHTEDE
-183 QVSLGAELTV
+183 QAYLDAKMTV
-193 TTVDNATITG
+193 TAVDNAKITNVNG
-203 STGGNYTKLED
+203 TPVPND
-214 VSGGAKYT
+214 GAT
-222 IPADNG
+222 TTEIDAD
-228 DTINVTS
+228 DKSYIEVTS

-294 DPAHPGEKVAD
+294 DPAHPGEKIAN

-313 TQGDVDSNVVVTVVD
+313 TQGDVDSNVVVYQ
-328 DDGNSND
+328 GASD
-335 TNVKS
+335 TTGTKVKS
-340 GKEGSRVTFTDLTV
+340 GNEGSRVTFTGLGGV
-354 GDEAIATG
+354 NEAIATG
-362 SKVVVTRLS
+362 SKVVVTRLPKAN
-371 TTDGAVQ
+371 GAVQ

-411 SITAELPKYQD
+411 SITAELPKYTD
-422 TPNAGT
+422 ADSSTLTNPAST
-428 TDPSKSKLVVYTDPS
+428 TVVVYTDKKVDSIVINGKPMTES
-443 VSSVV
+443 TQANDVS
-448 VNGVALEKIT
+448 
-458 KDKAATLGQLD
+458 DATSRGLKPWTL
-469 YDAATAE
+469 
-476 GKIAWVSVS
+476 S
-485 GTTPAANVDLSKKQ
+485 GVDLSKEQ

-507 EQTTK
+507 KTTTK

-645 TAQNTDNNN
+645 TAQNAKNNNN

-703 TAAGISY
+703 TAADISY

-719 DNGGVAYGVYQKGS
+719 DNGGVAYVGAGS
-733 TNYALKK
+733 SNLNWDAGTGTYTLKR
-740 LYATTNDISAKAPQ
+740 LEATTNDISDQKL
-754 TGAVLVNSENDGVDD
+754 T
-769 GSTYSQIVVL
+769 GSTIANLWGSASGPYDEIIVL
-779 PEKYARTLDLGA
+779 PEKYAR
-791 DQNGVSKMLIST
+791 Q
-803 VEQYGTIY
+803 VELNASNTIDVALVKQYGTKYDI
-811 NVVIETANAQ
+811 VVEVAKAQ

-846 LPYSLTA
+846 LPYSLTVEKVE
-853 DTVAN
+853 DGQDDVHSHV
-858 GKAKAMFATFE
+858 ATFE

-876 FMTNWTKAGTQY
+876 FLDEYASGSQNYT
-888 MYSGTFTSDGDT
+888 YSGNFISGGDA
-900 NGDGETDPMAYHDNY
+900 NLDGEVDPANTPYNHK
-915 GFFFVRNPDH
+915 FIFVRNENAAH
-925 TVEVYA
+925 TVSVYA
-931 YEKEKGATYNLSTSV
+931 WNGNNIDEISADIKGKGL
-946 DSNSSNGTGFETGI
+946 

-966 RLSGS
+966 RLTAAD
-971 KTSFSNYKFE
+971 KVSFSKYNFE

>member
-36 GAIYVDGNRVELAE
+36 GAIYVAGNRVELAE
-50 SMTVDVTDQSLNNGF
+50 SMTVDVTDQSLKNGF
-65 SITTNEDLIKLG
+65 SITTNEDLRALD
-77 AELRIYKK
+77 AELRIYQK
-85 DGVTYTP
+85 DGVTYTR
-92 APQVSA
+92 AKQVSA
-98 NPTGLTLNDY
+98 TPAETLDLDNY

-121 LGTTNG
+121 LGTTDG

-171 KTINVKLARHDN
+171 KTINVKLARHTEDE
-183 QVSLGAELTV
+183 QADLDAKMTV
-193 TTVDNATITG
+193 TAVDNAKITNVNG
-203 STGGNYTKLED
+203 TPVPND
-214 VSGGAKYT
+214 GAT
-222 IPADNG
+222 TTEIDAD
-228 DTINVTS
+228 DKSYIEVTS

-294 DPAHPGEKVAD
+294 DPAHPGEKIAN

-313 TQGDVDSNVVVTVVD
+313 TQGDVDSNVVVYVGSD
-328 DDGNSND
+328 D

-340 GKEGSRVTFTDLTV
+340 GDKGSRVTFTGLGGV
-354 GDEAIATG
+354 NEAIATG
-362 SKVVVTRLS
+362 SEVVVTRLPK
-371 TTDGAVQ
+371 DNGAVQ

-411 SITAELPKYQD
+411 SITAELPKYTD
-422 TPNAGT
+422 ADSSTLTNPAST
-428 TDPSKSKLVVYTDPS
+428 TVVVYTDKKVDSIVINGKPMTES
-443 VSSVV
+443 TQANDVS
-448 VNGVALEKIT
+448 
-458 KDKAATLGQLD
+458 DATSRGLKPWTLSD
-469 YDAATAE
+469 
-476 GKIAWVSVS
+476 
-485 GTTPAANVDLSKKQ
+485 VDLSKEQ

-524 SDADIT
+524 SDADLT
-530 AFWLKNGGN
+530 AFWLKNGAN
-539 TYEGKFVNKDTIQV
+539 TYEGKLVNKDTIQV
-553 NVPYMTTSVADWV
+553 NVPYMTTNVSNWV
-566 VYVTPTAGAKVEYA
+566 VYATSTAGAKVEYA

-593 NIDLTNVNEGA
+593 NIGLTNVNEGA

-645 TAQNTDNNN
+645 TAQRTTNNN

-689 TLEVPVSLSNNAAY
+689 TLEVPVSLSNNPAYAA
-703 TAAGISY
+703 ADPVISY

-719 DNGGVAYGVYQKGS
+719 DNGGVAYVGVGRDG
-733 TNYALKK
+733 TNYILKR
-740 LYATTNDISAKAPQ
+740 LDATTNDISDK
-754 TGAVLVNSENDGVDD
+754 VLT
-769 GSTYSQIVVL
+769 GSTIDTDWKSVNGPYDQIIVL
-779 PEKYARTLDLGA
+779 PEKYARAVELTTPGDP
-791 DQNGVSKMLIST
+791 ST
-803 VEQYGTIY
+803 GTIDTDVMEQYGTVY
-811 NVVIETANAQ
+811 NIVVEVAKAQ

-1061 LYVTSESGNVT
+1061 LYVTSESRNVT

>member
-50 SMTVDVTDQSLNNGF
+50 SMTVDVTDQSLNDGF
-65 SITTNEDLIKLG
+65 SITTNEDLSKLG
-77 AELRIYKK
+77 AELRIYKT

-171 KTINVKLARHDN
+171 KTINVKLARDDN
-183 QVSLGAELTV
+183 QASLGAELTV

-313 TQGDVDSNVVVTVVD
+313 TQGDVDSNVVVYVGSD
-328 DDGNSND
+328 D

-340 GKEGSRVTFTDLTV
+340 GDEGSRVTFTGLG
-354 GDEAIATG
+354 GDNEAIATG
-362 SKVVVTRLS
+362 SKVVVTRLPKAN
-371 TTDGAVQ
+371 GAVQ
-378 TYDLTV
+378 TYNLTV

-411 SITAELPKYQD
+411 SITAELPKYTD
-422 TPNAGT
+422 ADSSTLTNPAST
-428 TDPSKSKLVVYTDPS
+428 TVVVYTDKKVDSIVINGKPMTES
-443 VSSVV
+443 KQANDVS
-448 VNGVALEKIT
+448 
-458 KDKAATLGQLD
+458 DATSRGLKPWTL
-469 YDAATAE
+469 
-476 GKIAWVSVS
+476 S
-485 GTTPAANVDLSKKQ
+485 GVDLSKEQ

-507 EQTTK
+507 KTTTK

-645 TAQNTDNNN
+645 TAQNTKNDN

-703 TAAGISY
+703 TTAGIFY

-754 TGAVLVNSENDGVDD
+754 TGAVLVNSENDALND

-791 DQNGVSKMLIST
+791 DQNGVSKMLVST
-803 VEQYGTIY
+803 VEQYGTVY
-811 NVVIETANAQ
+811 NVVIETANAK

-876 FMTNWTKAGTQY
+876 FMTNWTKHSTKY

-900 NGDGETDPMAYHDNY
+900 NGDGEPEPIAKDNNY
-915 GFFFVRNPDH
+915 SFFFVRNPDH

-931 YEKEKGATYNLSTSV
+931 YAGVKGSSTYNLTTSA

-1187 AAILNKAFELS
+1187 ASILRNAFKLTES
-1198 VKYGVSTDLFPDNSS
+1198 SSETFPDDSAISN
-1213 IAAWASD
+1213 WAKES
-1220 HVYAAKASGLMK
+1220 VYIVKASGLMK
-1232 GYEEDGTFRPNNQI
+1232 GDAGTGNFRPTDTI
-1246 TRAEAASILMNAKY
+1246 IRAEAASILMNAKY
-1260 ADLIK
+1260 AGLIK

>member
-36 GAIYVDGNRVELAE
+36 GAIYVNGNRVELAK
-50 SMTVDVTDQSLNNGF
+50 SMTVDVTDQSLNGF
-65 SITTNEDLIKLG
+65 SITTNEDLSALD
-77 AELRIYKK
+77 AELRIYQT
-85 DGVTYTP
+85 DGVTYTR
-92 APQVSA
+92 AKQVSA
-98 NPTGLTLNDY
+98 TPTETLDLDNY

-171 KTINVKLARHDN
+171 KTINVKLARDDD
-183 QVSLGAELTV
+183 QDSLGAELTV
-193 TTVDNATITG
+193 TAVDNAKITNVNG
-203 STGGNYTKLED
+203 TPVPND
-214 VSGGAKYT
+214 GAT
-222 IPADNG
+222 TTEIDAD
-228 DTINVTS
+228 DKSYIEVTS

-313 TQGDVDSNVVVTVVD
+313 TQGDVDSNVVVYQGTSD
-328 DDGNSND
+328 TTG

-340 GKEGSRVTFTDLTV
+340 GDEGSRVTFTGLG
-354 GDEAIATG
+354 GDNEAIATG
-362 SKVVVTRLS
+362 SKVVVTRLPKAN
-371 TTDGAVQ
+371 GAVQ

-411 SITAELPKYQD
+411 SITAELPKYTD
-422 TPNAGT
+422 ADSSTLTNPAST
-428 TDPSKSKLVVYTDPS
+428 TVVVYTDKKVDSIVINGKPMTES
-443 VSSVV
+443 TQANDVS
-448 VNGVALEKIT
+448 
-458 KDKAATLGQLD
+458 DATSRGLKPWTL
-469 YDAATAE
+469 
-476 GKIAWVSVS
+476 S
-485 GTTPAANVDLSKKQ
+485 GVDLSKEQ

-507 EQTTK
+507 KTTTK

-645 TAQNTDNNN
+645 TAQRTTNNN

-703 TAAGISY
+703 TTAGIFY

-719 DNGGVAYGVYQKGS
+719 DNGGVAYVGVGKDG
-733 TNYALKK
+733 TNYTLKR
-740 LYATTNDISAKAPQ
+740 LDATTNDISDKEL
-754 TGAVLVNSENDGVDD
+754 T
-769 GSTYSQIVVL
+769 GSTIDTDWKSANGPYDQIIVL
-779 PEKYARTLDLGA
+779 PEKYARAVELSA
-791 DQNGVSKMLIST
+791 DKKISIT
-803 VEQYGTIY
+803 DMTTYGTVY
-811 NVVIETANAQ
+811 NIEVETANAQ

-846 LPYSLTA
+846 LPYSLTVEKVE
-853 DTVAN
+853 DGQDDVHSHV
-858 GKAKAMFATFE
+858 ATFE

-876 FMTNWTKAGTQY
+876 FLDEYASGSQKYT
-888 MYSGTFTSDGDT
+888 YSGNFISGGDADL
-900 NGDGETDPMAYHDNY
+900 DGEVDPANTPYNHK
-915 GFFFVRNPDH
+915 FIFVRNENAAH
-925 TVEVYA
+925 TVSVYA
-931 YEKEKGATYNLSTSV
+931 WNGNNIDEISADIKGKGL
-946 DSNSSNGTGFETGI
+946 

-966 RLSGS
+966 RLTVAD
-971 KTSFSNYKFE
+971 KVSFSKYNFE

>member
-50 SMTVDVTDQSLNNGF
+50 SMTVDVTDQSLNDGF
-65 SITTNEDLIKLG
+65 SITTNEDLRALD
-77 AELRIYKK
+77 AELRIYQT
-85 DGVTYTP
+85 DGVTYTR
-92 APQVSA
+92 AKQVSA
-98 NPTGLTLNDY
+98 TPAETLDLDNY

-121 LGTTNG
+121 LGTTDG

-171 KTINVKLARHDN
+171 KTINVKLARHTKNGQANLD
-183 QVSLGAELTV
+183 ARMTV
-193 TTVDNATITG
+193 TAVDNAKITNVNG
-203 STGGNYTKLED
+203 STVTN
-214 VSGGAKYT
+214 GGAT
-222 IPADNG
+222 TTEIDAD
-228 DTINVTS
+228 DKSYIEVTS

-294 DPAHPGEKVAD
+294 DPAHPGEKIAN

-313 TQGDVDSNVVVTVVD
+313 TQGDVDSNVVVYVGRD
-328 DDGNSND
+328 D

-340 GKEGSRVTFTDLTV
+340 GDEGSRVTFTGL
-354 GDEAIATG
+354 GANEAIATG
-362 SKVVVTRLS
+362 SKVVVTRLPKAN
-371 TTDGAVQ
+371 GAVQ
-378 TYDLTV
+378 TYNLTV

-402 IATVNQETG
+402 IATVDQETG
-411 SITAELPKYQD
+411 TITAELPKYQD
-422 TPNAGT
+422 TSNTGT
-428 TDPSKSKLVVYTDPS
+428 ATDPSKSKLVVYTDPS

-524 SDADIT
+524 SDADLT
-530 AFWLKNGGN
+530 AFWLKNGAN
-539 TYEGKFVNKDTIQV
+539 TYEGKLVNKDTIQV
-553 NVPYMTTSVADWV
+553 NVPYMTTDISDWV
-566 VYVTPTAGAKVEYA
+566 VYATPSAGAKVETSA
-580 GLYEV
+580 GYEV

-593 NIDLTNVNEGA
+593 NIGLTKVKEGA

-689 TLEVPVSLSNNAAY
+689 TLEVPVSLRNNKAYEAAN
-703 TAAGISY
+703 IFY

-719 DNGGVAYGVYQKGS
+719 DNGGVAYVGAGS
-733 TNYALKK
+733 SNLNWDAGTGTYTLKR
-740 LYATTNDISAKAPQ
+740 LEATTNDISDQKL
-754 TGAVLVNSENDGVDD
+754 T
-769 GSTYSQIVVL
+769 GSTIANLWGSASGPYDEIIVL
-779 PEKYARTLDLGA
+779 PEKYAR
-791 DQNGVSKMLIST
+791 Q
-803 VEQYGTIY
+803 VELNASNTIDVALVKQYGTKYDI
-811 NVVIETANAQ
+811 VVEVAKAQ

-876 FMTNWTKAGTQY
+876 FMTNWTKACTQY

-900 NGDGETDPMAYHDNY
+900 NGDGEPEPIAKDNNY
-915 GFFFVRNPDH
+915 SFFFVRNPDH

-931 YEKEKGATYNLSTSV
+931 YAGVKGSSTYNLTTSA
-946 DSNSSNGTGFETGI
+946 DSNSNNGTGFETGI

-1232 GYEEDGTFRPNNQI
+1232 GYEDDGTFRPNNQI
-1246 TRAEAASILMNAKY
+1246 TRAEAASIFMNAKY

>member
-85 DGVTYTP
+85 DGVTYTS
-92 APQVSA
+92 AKQVSA
-98 NPTGLTLNDY
+98 TPAETLDLDNY

-121 LGTTNG
+121 LGTTDG

-171 KTINVKLARHDN
+171 KTINVKLARDDN

-271 VDTNPKD
+271 VDTNEKD

-294 DPAHPGEKVAD
+294 DPAHPGEKVAN

-313 TQGDVDSNVVVTVVD
+313 TQGDVDSNVVVYQGTSD
-328 DDGNSND
+328 TTG

-340 GKEGSRVTFTDLTV
+340 GDEGSRVTFTGL
-354 GDEAIATG
+354 GANEAIATG
-362 SKVVVTRLS
+362 SEVVVTRLPK
-371 TTDGAVQ
+371 DNGAVQ

-411 SITAELPKYQD
+411 SITAELPKYTD
-422 TPNAGT
+422 ADSSTLTNPAST
-428 TDPSKSKLVVYTDPS
+428 TVVVYTDKKVDSIVINGKPMTES
-443 VSSVV
+443 KQANDVS
-448 VNGVALEKIT
+448 
-458 KDKAATLGQLD
+458 DATSRGLKPWTL
-469 YDAATAE
+469 
-476 GKIAWVSVS
+476 S
-485 GTTPAANVDLSKKQ
+485 GVDLSKEQ

-507 EQTTK
+507 KTTTK

-645 TAQNTDNNN
+645 TAQNAKNNN

-689 TLEVPVSLSNNAAY
+689 TLEVPVSLSNNSAYAA
-703 TAAGISY
+703 ADPVISY

-754 TGAVLVNSENDGVDD
+754 TGAVLVNSENDVVND

-779 PEKYARTLDLGA
+779 PEKYARALDLGA
-791 DQNGVSKMLIST
+791 DQNGVSKMLVST

-811 NVVIETANAQ
+811 NVVIETANAK

-827 SMSFGNTPLTIEG
+827 SMSFGNTTLTIEG

-846 LPYSLTA
+846 LPYSLTVEKVE
-853 DTVAN
+853 DGQDDVHSHV
-858 GKAKAMFATFE
+858 ATFE

-876 FMTNWTKAGTQY
+876 FLDEYASGSQKYT
-888 MYSGTFTSDGDT
+888 YSGNFISGGDADL
-900 NGDGETDPMAYHDNY
+900 DGEVDPANTPYNHK
-915 GFFFVRNPDH
+915 FIFVRNENAAH
-925 TVEVYA
+925 TVSVYA
-931 YEKEKGATYNLSTSV
+931 WNGNNIDEISADIKGKGL
-946 DSNSSNGTGFETGI
+946 

-966 RLSGS
+966 RLTVAD
-971 KTSFSNYKFE
+971 KVSFSKYNFE

>member
-50 SMTVDVTDQSLNNGF
+50 SMTVDVTDQSLKNGF
-65 SITTNEDLIKLG
+65 SITTNEDLRALD
-77 AELRIYKK
+77 AELRIYQT
-85 DGVTYTP
+85 DGVTYTR
-92 APQVSA
+92 AKQVSA
-98 NPTGLTLNDY
+98 TPAETLDLDNY

-121 LGTTNG
+121 LGTTDG

-171 KTINVKLARHDN
+171 KTINVKLARHTENGQANLD
-183 QVSLGAELTV
+183 ARMTV
-193 TTVDNATITG
+193 TAVDNAKITNVNG
-203 STGGNYTKLED
+203 TPVPND
-214 VSGGAKYT
+214 GAT
-222 IPADNG
+222 TTEIDAD
-228 DTINVTS
+228 DKSYIEVTS

-294 DPAHPGEKVAD
+294 DPAHPGEKIAN

-313 TQGDVDSNVVVTVVD
+313 TQGDVDSNVVVYVGSD
-328 DDGNSND
+328 D

-340 GKEGSRVTFTDLTV
+340 GDEGSRVTFTGL
-354 GDEAIATG
+354 GANEAIATG
-362 SKVVVTRLS
+362 SKVVVTRLPKAN
-371 TTDGAVQ
+371 GAVQ
-378 TYDLTV
+378 TYNLTV

-402 IATVNQETG
+402 IATVDQETG
-411 SITAELPKYQD
+411 TITAELPKYQD
-422 TPNAGT
+422 TPNTGT
-428 TDPSKSKLVVYTDPS
+428 ATDPSKSKLVVYTDPS

-458 KDKAATLGQLD
+458 KDNATTLGQLD

-524 SDADIT
+524 SDADLT
-530 AFWLKNGGN
+530 AFWLKNGAN
-539 TYEGKFVNKDTIQV
+539 TYKGKLVNKDTIQV
-553 NVPYMTTSVADWV
+553 NVPYMTTNVSNWV
-566 VYVTPTAGAKVEYA
+566 VYATPSAGAKVETSA
-580 GLYEV
+580 GYEV

-593 NIDLTNVNEGA
+593 NIGLTNVNEGA

-645 TAQNTDNNN
+645 TAQRTTNNN

-689 TLEVPVSLSNNAAY
+689 TLEVPVSLSNNVAY

-754 TGAVLVNSENDGVDD
+754 TGAVLVNSENDAVND

-791 DQNGVSKMLIST
+791 DQNGVSKMLVST

-811 NVVIETANAQ
+811 NVVIETANAK

-846 LPYSLTA
+846 LPYSLTVEKVE
-853 DTVAN
+853 DGQDDVHSHV
-858 GKAKAMFATFE
+858 ATFE

-876 FMTNWTKAGTQY
+876 FLDEYASGSRNYT
-888 MYSGTFTSDGDT
+888 YSGNFISGGDA
-900 NGDGETDPMAYHDNY
+900 NLDGEVDPANTPYNHK
-915 GFFFVRNPDH
+915 FIFVRNENAAH
-925 TVEVYA
+925 TVSVYA
-931 YEKEKGATYNLSTSV
+931 WNGNNIDEISADIKGKGL
-946 DSNSSNGTGFETGI
+946 

-966 RLSGS
+966 RLTAAD
-971 KTSFSNYKFE
+971 KVSFSKYNFE

>member
-25 PLSAAA
+25 PLGAAA

-65 SITTNEDLIKLG
+65 SITTNEDLSKLG
-77 AELRIYKK
+77 AELRIYQT
-85 DGVTYTP
+85 DGVTYTS
-92 APQVSA
+92 AKQVSA
-98 NPTGLTLNDY
+98 TPAETLDLDNY

-313 TQGDVDSNVVVTVVD
+313 TQGDVDSNVVVYQGT
-328 DDGNSND
+328 SD
-335 TNVKS
+335 TTGTKVKS
-340 GKEGSRVTFTDLTV
+340 GDEGSRVTFTGL
-354 GDEAIATG
+354 GGANEAIATD
-362 SKVVVTRLS
+362 SKVVVTRLPKAN
-371 TTDGAVQ
+371 GAVQ

-402 IATVNQETG
+402 IATVDQETG
-411 SITAELPKYQD
+411 SITAELPKYTD
-422 TPNAGT
+422 ADSSTLTNPAST
-428 TDPSKSKLVVYTDPS
+428 TVVVYTDKKVDSIVINGKPMTES
-443 VSSVV
+443 KQANDVS
-448 VNGVALEKIT
+448 
-458 KDKAATLGQLD
+458 DATSRGLKPWTL
-469 YDAATAE
+469 
-476 GKIAWVSVS
+476 S
-485 GTTPAANVDLSKKQ
+485 GVDLSKEQ

-507 EQTTK
+507 KTTTK

-585 VNGWHKGS
+585 VNGWHKGN
-593 NIDLTNVNEGA
+593 NIDLTDVNEGA

-628 VVLDTAKT
+628 VVLDPAKT

-645 TAQNTDNNN
+645 TAQNAKNNN

-689 TLEVPVSLSNNAAY
+689 TLEVPVSLSNNPAYAA
-703 TAAGISY
+703 ADPVISY

-719 DNGGVAYGVYQKGS
+719 DNGGVAYVGVGRDG
-733 TNYALKK
+733 TNYTLKR
-740 LYATTNDISAKAPQ
+740 LGATTNDISDQ
-754 TGAVLVNSENDGVDD
+754 VLT
-769 GSTYSQIVVL
+769 GSTIDTDWKSANGPYDQIIVL
-779 PEKYARTLDLGA
+779 PEKYARAVELTTPGDP
-791 DQNGVSKMLIST
+791 ST
-803 VEQYGTIY
+803 GTIDTDVMEQYGTVY
-811 NVVIETANAQ
+811 NIVVEVAKAQ

-840 DTIKGE
+840 DTIKGQ
-846 LPYSLTA
+846 LPYTLTA
-853 DTVAN
+853 DTVAK
-858 GKAKAMFATFE
+858 GKAKSMFATLE

-876 FMTNWTKAGTQY
+876 YMTNWTKDSTKY

-900 NGDGETDPMAYHDNY
+900 NGDGEPEPIAKDNNY
-915 GFFFVRNPDH
+915 SFFFVRNPDH

-931 YEKEKGATYNLSTSV
+931 YAGVKGSSTYNLTTSA
-946 DSNSSNGTGFETGI
+946 DSNSNNGTGFETGI

-1061 LYVTSESGNVT
+1061 LYVTSESRNVT

-1260 ADLIK
+1260 AGLIK

>member
-36 GAIYVDGNRVELAE
+36 GAIYVAGNRVELAE
-50 SMTVDVTDQSLNNGF
+50 SMTVDVTDQSLKNGF
-65 SITTNEDLIKLG
+65 SITTNEDLRKLD
-77 AELRIYKK
+77 AELRIYKT

-121 LGTTNG
+121 LGTTEG

-171 KTINVKLARHDN
+171 KTINVKLARDDN

-271 VDTNPKD
+271 VDTNEKD

-294 DPAHPGEKVAD
+294 DPAHPGEKVAN

-313 TQGDVDSNVVVTVVD
+313 TQGDVDSNVVVYQGTSD
-328 DDGNSND
+328 TTG

-340 GKEGSRVTFTDLTV
+340 GDEGSRVTFTGL
-354 GDEAIATG
+354 GANEAIATG
-362 SKVVVTRLS
+362 SEVVVTRLPK
-371 TTDGAVQ
+371 DNGAVQ

-411 SITAELPKYQD
+411 SITAELPKYTD
-422 TPNAGT
+422 ADSSTLTNPAST
-428 TDPSKSKLVVYTDPS
+428 TVVVYTDKKVDSIVINGKPMTES
-443 VSSVV
+443 KQANDVS
-448 VNGVALEKIT
+448 
-458 KDKAATLGQLD
+458 DATSRGLKPWTL
-469 YDAATAE
+469 
-476 GKIAWVSVS
+476 S
-485 GTTPAANVDLSKKQ
+485 GVDLSKEQ

-507 EQTTK
+507 KTTTK

-593 NIDLTNVNEGA
+593 NIGLTNVNEGA

-645 TAQNTDNNN
+645 TAQRTTNNN

-689 TLEVPVSLSNNAAY
+689 TLEVPVSLGNNKAY
-703 TAAGISY
+703 EDANIFY

-719 DNGGVAYGVYQKGS
+719 DNGGVAYVGVGRDG
-733 TNYALKK
+733 TNYILKR
-740 LYATTNDISAKAPQ
+740 LGATTNDISDK
-754 TGAVLVNSENDGVDD
+754 VLT
-769 GSTYSQIVVL
+769 GSTIDTDWKSVNGPYDQIIVL
-779 PEKYARTLDLGA
+779 PEKYARAVELTTPGDP
-791 DQNGVSKMLIST
+791 ST
-803 VEQYGTIY
+803 GTIDTDVMEQYGTVY
-811 NVVIETANAQ
+811 NIEVEPANAQ

-876 FMTNWTKAGTQY
+876 FMTNWTKDSTKY

-900 NGDGETDPMAYHDNY
+900 NGDGEPEPIAKDNNY
-915 GFFFVRNPDH
+915 SFFFVRNPDH

-931 YEKEKGATYNLSTSV
+931 YAGVEGSSTYNLTTSA
-946 DSNSSNGTGFETGI
+946 DSNSNNPNGFETGI

-1260 ADLIK
+1260 AGLIK

>member
-36 GAIYVDGNRVELAE
+36 GAIYVAGNRVELAE
-50 SMTVDVTDQSLNNGF
+50 SMTVDVTDQSLKNGF
-65 SITTNEDLIKLG
+65 SITTNEDLRALD
-77 AELRIYKK
+77 AELRIYQK
-85 DGVTYTP
+85 DGVTYTR
-92 APQVSA
+92 AKQVSA
-98 NPTGLTLNDY
+98 TPAETLDLDNY

-121 LGTTNG
+121 LGTTDG

-171 KTINVKLARHDN
+171 KTINVKLARHTEDE
-183 QVSLGAELTV
+183 QADLDAKMTV
-193 TTVDNATITG
+193 TAVDKAKITNVNG
-203 STGGNYTKLED
+203 STVTN
-214 VSGGAKYT
+214 GGATT
-222 IPADNG
+222 IEIDADDG
-228 DTINVTS
+228 SYIEVTS

-411 SITAELPKYQD
+411 SITAELPKYTD
-422 TPNAGT
+422 ADSSTLTNPAST
-428 TDPSKSKLVVYTDPS
+428 TVVVYTDKKVESIVINGKPMTES
-443 VSSVV
+443 TQANDVS
-448 VNGVALEKIT
+448 
-458 KDKAATLGQLD
+458 DATSRGLKPWTLSD
-469 YDAATAE
+469 
-476 GKIAWVSVS
+476 
-485 GTTPAANVDLSKKQ
+485 VDLSKEQ

-507 EQTTK
+507 KTTTK

-566 VYVTPTAGAKVEYA
+566 VYVTPSAGAKVEYA

-593 NIDLTNVNEGA
+593 NIGLTDVNEGA
-604 VGATTKLTAIN
+604 VGAPTKLTAIN

-689 TLEVPVSLSNNAAY
+689 TLEVPVSLGNNKAY
-703 TAAGISY
+703 EDANIFY

-754 TGAVLVNSENDGVDD
+754 TGAVLVNSENDVVND

-791 DQNGVSKMLIST
+791 DQNGVSRMLIST

-846 LPYSLTA
+846 LPYSLTVEKVE
-853 DTVAN
+853 DGQDDVHSHV
-858 GKAKAMFATFE
+858 ATFE

-876 FMTNWTKAGTQY
+876 FLDEYASGSQKYT
-888 MYSGTFTSDGDT
+888 YSGNFISGGDADL
-900 NGDGETDPMAYHDNY
+900 DGEVDPANTPYNHK
-915 GFFFVRNPDH
+915 FIFVRNENAAH
-925 TVEVYA
+925 TVSVYA
-931 YEKEKGATYNLSTSV
+931 WNGNNIDEISADIKGKGL
-946 DSNSSNGTGFETGI
+946 

-966 RLSGS
+966 RLTAAD
-971 KTSFSNYKFE
+971 KVSFSKYNFE

-1260 ADLIK
+1260 AGLIK

>member
-50 SMTVDVTDQSLNNGF
+50 SMTVDVTDQSLKNGF
-65 SITTNEDLIKLG
+65 SITTNEDLRKLD
-77 AELRIYKK
+77 AELRIYQK
-85 DGVTYTP
+85 DGVTYTR
-92 APQVSA
+92 AKQVSA
-98 NPTGLTLNDY
+98 TPAETLDLDNY

-121 LGTTNG
+121 LGTTDG

-171 KTINVKLARHDN
+171 KTINVKLARDDN
-183 QVSLGAELTV
+183 QASLDARMTV
-193 TTVDNATITG
+193 TAVDNAKITNVNG
-203 STGGNYTKLED
+203 TPVPND
-214 VSGGAKYT
+214 GAT
-222 IPADNG
+222 TTEIDAD
-228 DTINVTS
+228 DKSYIEVTS

-313 TQGDVDSNVVVTVVD
+313 TQGDVDSNVVVYQGT
-328 DDGNSND
+328 SD
-335 TNVKS
+335 TTGTKVKS
-340 GKEGSRVTFTDLTV
+340 GDEGSRVTFTGL
-354 GDEAIATG
+354 GGANEAIATD
-362 SKVVVTRLS
+362 SKVVVTRLPKAN
-371 TTDGAVQ
+371 GAVQ

-411 SITAELPKYQD
+411 SITAELPKYTD
-422 TPNAGT
+422 ADSSTLTNPAST
-428 TDPSKSKLVVYTDPS
+428 TVVVYTDKKVDSIVINGKPMTES
-443 VSSVV
+443 TQANDVS
-448 VNGVALEKIT
+448 
-458 KDKAATLGQLD
+458 DATSRGLKPWTL
-469 YDAATAE
+469 
-476 GKIAWVSVS
+476 S
-485 GTTPAANVDLSKKQ
+485 GVDLSKEQ

-507 EQTTK
+507 KTTTK

-645 TAQNTDNNN
+645 TAQNAKNNNN

-719 DNGGVAYGVYQKGS
+719 DNGGVAYVGAGS
-733 TNYALKK
+733 SNLNWDAGTGTYTLKR
-740 LYATTNDISAKAPQ
+740 LEATTNDISDQKL
-754 TGAVLVNSENDGVDD
+754 T
-769 GSTYSQIVVL
+769 GSTIANLWGSASGPYDEIIVL
-779 PEKYARTLDLGA
+779 PEKYAR
-791 DQNGVSKMLIST
+791 Q
-803 VEQYGTIY
+803 VELNASNTIDVALVKQYGTKYDI
-811 NVVIETANAQ
+811 VVEVAKAQ

-846 LPYSLTA
+846 LPYSLTVEKVE
-853 DTVAN
+853 DGQDDVHSHV
-858 GKAKAMFATFE
+858 ATFE

-876 FMTNWTKAGTQY
+876 FLDEYASGSQNYT
-888 MYSGTFTSDGDT
+888 YSGNFISGGDA
-900 NGDGETDPMAYHDNY
+900 NLDGEVDPANTPYNHK
-915 GFFFVRNPDH
+915 FIFVRNENAAH
-925 TVEVYA
+925 TVSVYA
-931 YEKEKGATYNLSTSV
+931 WNGNNIDEISADIKGKGL
-946 DSNSSNGTGFETGI
+946 

-966 RLSGS
+966 RLTAAD
-971 KTSFSNYKFE
+971 KVSFSKYNFE

>member
-25 PLSAAA
+25 PLGAAA

-50 SMTVDVTDQSLNNGF
+50 SMTVDVTDQSLNDGF
-65 SITTNEDLIKLG
+65 SITTNEDLRALD
-77 AELRIYKK
+77 AELRIYQT
-85 DGVTYTP
+85 DGVTYTR
-92 APQVSA
+92 AKQVSA
-98 NPTGLTLNDY
+98 TPAETLDLDNY

-171 KTINVKLARHDN
+171 KTINVKLARHTEDE
-183 QVSLGAELTV
+183 QADLDARMTV
-193 TTVDNATITG
+193 TAVDNAKITNVNG
-203 STGGNYTKLED
+203 TP
-214 VSGGAKYT
+214 VSNGGATT
-222 IPADNG
+222 IEIDAD
-228 DTINVTS
+228 DKSYIEVTS
-235 QTGGNVS
+235 QTRGNVS

-271 VDTNPKD
+271 VDTNEKD

-294 DPAHPGEKVAD
+294 DPTHPGEKIAN

-313 TQGDVDSNVVVTVVD
+313 TQGDVDSNVVVYVGSD
-328 DDGNSND
+328 D

-340 GKEGSRVTFTDLTV
+340 GDEGSRVTFTGL
-354 GDEAIATG
+354 GANEAIATG
-362 SKVVVTRLS
+362 SEVVVTRLPKAN
-371 TTDGAVQ
+371 GAVQ
-378 TYDLTV
+378 TYNLTV

-411 SITAELPKYQD
+411 SITAELPKYTD
-422 TPNAGT
+422 ADSSTLTNPAST
-428 TDPSKSKLVVYTDPS
+428 TVVVYTDKKVDSIVINGKPMTES
-443 VSSVV
+443 KQANDVS
-448 VNGVALEKIT
+448 
-458 KDKAATLGQLD
+458 DATSRGLKPWTL
-469 YDAATAE
+469 
-476 GKIAWVSVS
+476 S
-485 GTTPAANVDLSKKQ
+485 GVDLSKEQ

-507 EQTTK
+507 KTTTK

-645 TAQNTDNNN
+645 TAQNAKNNNN

-703 TAAGISY
+703 TTAGIFY

-754 TGAVLVNSENDGVDD
+754 TGAVLVNSENDAVND

-791 DQNGVSKMLIST
+791 DQNGVSKMLVST
-803 VEQYGTIY
+803 VEQYGTVY
-811 NVVIETANAQ
+811 NVVIETANAK

-846 LPYSLTA
+846 LPYSLTVEKVE
-853 DTVAN
+853 DGQDDVHSHV
-858 GKAKAMFATFE
+858 ATFE

-876 FMTNWTKAGTQY
+876 FLDEYASGSQKYT
-888 MYSGTFTSDGDT
+888 YSGNFISGGDADL
-900 NGDGETDPMAYHDNY
+900 DGEVDPANTPYNHK
-915 GFFFVRNPDH
+915 FIFVRNENAAH
-925 TVEVYA
+925 TVSVYA
-931 YEKEKGATYNLSTSV
+931 WNGNNIDEISADIKGKGL
-946 DSNSSNGTGFETGI
+946 

-966 RLSGS
+966 RLTAAD
-971 KTSFSNYKFE
+971 KVSFSKYNFE

-1061 LYVTSESGNVT
+1061 LYVTSESRNVT

>member
-50 SMTVDVTDQSLNNGF
+50 SMTVDVTDQSLKNGF
-65 SITTNEDLIKLG
+65 SITTNEDLSKLD
-77 AELRIYKK
+77 AELRIYQK
-85 DGVTYTP
+85 DGVTYTS
-92 APQVSA
+92 AKQVSA
-98 NPTGLTLNDY
+98 TPAETLDLDNY

-121 LGTTNG
+121 LGTTDG

-171 KTINVKLARHDN
+171 KTINVKLARHTKNGQANLD
-183 QVSLGAELTV
+183 ARMTV
-193 TTVDNATITG
+193 TAEDKAKITNVNG
-203 STGGNYTKLED
+203 STVTN
-214 VSGGAKYT
+214 GGATT
-222 IPADNG
+222 IEIDADDG
-228 DTINVTS
+228 SYIEVTS

-271 VDTNPKD
+271 VDSNPKD
-278 DIPDAIIFNL
+278 DIPDKIIFNL

-313 TQGDVDSNVVVTVVD
+313 TQGDVDSNVVVYVGSD
-328 DDGNSND
+328 D

-340 GKEGSRVTFTDLTV
+340 GDEGSRVTFTGLGGV
-354 GDEAIATG
+354 NEAIATG
-362 SKVVVTRLS
+362 SEVVVTRLPKAN
-371 TTDGAVQ
+371 GAVQ
-378 TYDLTV
+378 TYNLTV

-645 TAQNTDNNN
+645 TAQNTKNDN

-719 DNGGVAYGVYQKGS
+719 DNGGVAYVGVGRDG
-733 TNYALKK
+733 TNYTLKR
-740 LYATTNDISAKAPQ
+740 LGATTNDISDQ
-754 TGAVLVNSENDGVDD
+754 VLT
-769 GSTYSQIVVL
+769 GSTIDTDWESANGPYDQIIVL
-779 PEKYARTLDLGA
+779 PEKYARAVELTTPGDP
-791 DQNGVSKMLIST
+791 ST
-803 VEQYGTIY
+803 GTIDTDVMEQYGTVY
-811 NVVIETANAQ
+811 NIVVEVAKAQ

-946 DSNSSNGTGFETGI
+946 DSNSNNPNGFETGI

>member
-50 SMTVDVTDQSLNNGF
+50 SMTVDVTDQSLKNGF
-65 SITTNEDLIKLG
+65 SITTNEDLSKLG
-77 AELRIYKK
+77 AELRIYKT

-121 LGTTNG
+121 LGTTDG

-171 KTINVKLARHDN
+171 KTINVKLARHTEDE
-183 QVSLGAELTV
+183 QADLDAKMTV
-193 TTVDNATITG
+193 TAVDKAKITNVNG
-203 STGGNYTKLED
+203 IP
-214 VSGGAKYT
+214 VSNGGAT
-222 IPADNG
+222 TTEIDAD
-228 DTINVTS
+228 DKSYIEVTS

-271 VDTNPKD
+271 VDSNPKD

-313 TQGDVDSNVVVTVVD
+313 TQGDVDSNVVVYQGTSD
-328 DDGNSND
+328 TTG

-340 GKEGSRVTFTDLTV
+340 GDEGSRVTFTGL
-354 GDEAIATG
+354 GGANEAIATG
-362 SKVVVTRLS
+362 SKVVVTRLPK
-371 TTDGAVQ
+371 DNGAVQ
-378 TYDLTV
+378 TYGLTV

-411 SITAELPKYQD
+411 SITAELPKYTD
-422 TPNAGT
+422 ADSSTLTNPAST
-428 TDPSKSKLVVYTDPS
+428 TVVVYTDKKVDSIVINGKPMTES
-443 VSSVV
+443 KQANDVS
-448 VNGVALEKIT
+448 
-458 KDKAATLGQLD
+458 DATSRGLKPWTLSD
-469 YDAATAE
+469 
-476 GKIAWVSVS
+476 
-485 GTTPAANVDLSKKQ
+485 VDLSKEQ

-507 EQTTK
+507 KTTTK

-645 TAQNTDNNN
+645 TAQNAKNNNN

-719 DNGGVAYGVYQKGS
+719 DNGGVAYVGAGS
-733 TNYALKK
+733 SNLNWDTGTGTYTLKR
-740 LYATTNDISAKAPQ
+740 LEATTNDISDQKL
-754 TGAVLVNSENDGVDD
+754 T
-769 GSTYSQIVVL
+769 GSTIANLWGSASGPYDEIIVL
-779 PEKYARTLDLGA
+779 PEKYAR
-791 DQNGVSKMLIST
+791 Q
-803 VEQYGTIY
+803 VELNASNTIDVALVKQYGTKYDI
-811 NVVIETANAQ
+811 VVEVAKAQ

-876 FMTNWTKAGTQY
+876 FMTNWTKDSTKY

-900 NGDGETDPMAYHDNY
+900 NGDGEPEPIAKDNNY
-915 GFFFVRNPDH
+915 SFFFVRNPDH

-931 YEKEKGATYNLSTSV
+931 YAGVKGSSTYNLTTSA
-946 DSNSSNGTGFETGI
+946 DSNSNNPNGFETGI

>member
-36 GAIYVDGNRVELAE
+36 GAIYVAGNRVELAE
-50 SMTVDVTDQSLNNGF
+50 SMTVDVTDQSLNDGF
-65 SITTNEDLIKLG
+65 SITTNEDLSALD
-77 AELRIYKK
+77 AELRIYQT
-85 DGVTYTP
+85 DGVTYTS
-92 APQVSA
+92 AKQVSA
-98 NPTGLTLNDY
+98 TPAETLDLDNY

-121 LGTTNG
+121 LGTTDG

-171 KTINVKLARHDN
+171 KTINVKLARDDN
-183 QVSLGAELTV
+183 QASLGAELTV
-193 TTVDNATITG
+193 TAVDKAKITNVNG
-203 STGGNYTKLED
+203 TPVPN
-214 VSGGAKYT
+214 GGAT
-222 IPADNG
+222 TTEINAD
-228 DTINVTS
+228 DKSYIEVTS

-271 VDTNPKD
+271 VDTNEKD

-294 DPAHPGEKVAD
+294 DPAHPGEKVAN

-313 TQGDVDSNVVVTVVD
+313 TQGDVDSNVVVYVGSD
-328 DDGNSND
+328 D

-340 GKEGSRVTFTDLTV
+340 GDEGSRVTFTDL
-354 GDEAIATG
+354 GGANEAIATG
-362 SKVVVTRLS
+362 SEVVVTRLPKAN
-371 TTDGAVQ
+371 GAVQ

-402 IATVNQETG
+402 IATVDQETG

-422 TPNAGT
+422 TPNTGT
-428 TDPSKSKLVVYTDPS
+428 ATDPSKSKLVVYTDPS

-458 KDKAATLGQLD
+458 KANAATLGQLD

-553 NVPYMTTSVADWV
+553 NVPYMTTNVSNWV
-566 VYVTPTAGAKVEYA
+566 VYATPTAGAKVVN
-580 GLYEV
+580 GNGYEV
-585 VNGWHKGS
+585 VNGWTKGN
-593 NIDLTNVNEGA
+593 NIGLNDVDEDPMTGPITLF
-604 VGATTKLTAIN
+604 AIN
-615 KNNEKISHEYTIN
+615 KNNENISHKYTIN
-628 VVLDTAKT
+628 VVLDPAKT

-689 TLEVPVSLSNNAAY
+689 TLEVPVSLRNNKAY
-703 TAAGISY
+703 EDANIFY

-719 DNGGVAYGVYQKGS
+719 DNGGVAYVGVDQVG
-733 TNYALKK
+733 TNYILKR
-740 LYATTNDISAKAPQ
+740 LGATTNDISDK
-754 TGAVLVNSENDGVDD
+754 VLT
-769 GSTYSQIVVL
+769 GSTIDTDWKSANGPYDQIIVL
-779 PEKYARTLDLGA
+779 PEKYARAVELTTPGDP
-791 DQNGVSKMLIST
+791 ST
-803 VEQYGTIY
+803 GTIDTDVMEQYGTVY
-811 NVVIETANAQ
+811 NIEVEPANAQ

-876 FMTNWTKAGTQY
+876 FMTNWTKDSTKY

-900 NGDGETDPMAYHDNY
+900 NGDGEPEPIAKDNNY
-915 GFFFVRNPDH
+915 SFFFVRNPDH

-931 YEKEKGATYNLSTSV
+931 YAGVKGSSTYNLTTSA

-1260 ADLIK
+1260 AGLIK

>member
-36 GAIYVDGNRVELAE
+36 GAIYVNGNRVELAE
-50 SMTVDVTDQSLNNGF
+50 SMTVDVTDQSLKNGF
-65 SITTNEDLIKLG
+65 SITTNEDLSKLG
-77 AELRIYKK
+77 AELRIYKT

-121 LGTTNG
+121 LGTTDG

-171 KTINVKLARHDN
+171 KTINVKLARHTENGQANLD
-183 QVSLGAELTV
+183 ARMTV
-193 TTVDNATITG
+193 TAVDNAKITNVNG
-203 STGGNYTKLED
+203 TPVPND
-214 VSGGAKYT
+214 GAT
-222 IPADNG
+222 TTEIDAD
-228 DTINVTS
+228 DKSYIEVTS

-313 TQGDVDSNVVVTVVD
+313 TQGDVDSNVVVYVGSD
-328 DDGNSND
+328 D

-340 GKEGSRVTFTDLTV
+340 GDEGSRVTFTGLGGV
-354 GDEAIATG
+354 NEAIATG
-362 SKVVVTRLS
+362 SKVVVTRLPS
-371 TTDGAVQ
+371 SGGAVQ

-402 IATVNQETG
+402 IATVDQETG
-411 SITAELPKYQD
+411 TITAELPKYTD
-422 TPNAGT
+422 ADSSTLTNPAST
-428 TDPSKSKLVVYTDPS
+428 TVVVYTDKKVESIVINGKPMTES
-443 VSSVV
+443 TQANDVS
-448 VNGVALEKIT
+448 
-458 KDKAATLGQLD
+458 DATSRGLKPWTLSD
-469 YDAATAE
+469 
-476 GKIAWVSVS
+476 
-485 GTTPAANVDLSKKQ
+485 VDLSKEQ

-507 EQTTK
+507 KTTTK

-566 VYVTPTAGAKVEYA
+566 VYVTPSAGAKVEYA

-593 NIDLTNVNEGA
+593 NIGLTDVNEGA
-604 VGATTKLTAIN
+604 VGAPTKLTAIN

-754 TGAVLVNSENDGVDD
+754 TGAVLVNSENDVVND

-791 DQNGVSKMLIST
+791 DQNGVSRMLIST

-876 FMTNWTKAGTQY
+876 FMTNWTKDSTKY

-900 NGDGETDPMAYHDNY
+900 NGDGEPEPIAKDNNY
-915 GFFFVRNPDH
+915 SFFFVRNPDH

-931 YEKEKGATYNLSTSV
+931 YAGVEGSSTYNLTTSA
-946 DSNSSNGTGFETGI
+946 DSNSNNPNGFETGI

>member
-50 SMTVDVTDQSLNNGF
+50 SMTVDVTDQSLNDGF

-77 AELRIYKK
+77 AELRIYQK

-121 LGTTNG
+121 LGTTDG

-171 KTINVKLARHDN
+171 KTINVKLARHTENGQANLD
-183 QVSLGAELTV
+183 ARMTV
-193 TTVDNATITG
+193 TAVDNAKITNVNG
-203 STGGNYTKLED
+203 TPVPND
-214 VSGGAKYT
+214 GAT
-222 IPADNG
+222 TTEIDAD
-228 DTINVTS
+228 DKSYIEVTS

-271 VDTNPKD
+271 VDTNEKD

-294 DPAHPGEKVAD
+294 DPAHPGEKVAN

-313 TQGDVDSNVVVTVVD
+313 TQGDVDSNVVVYVGSD
-328 DDGNSND
+328 D

-340 GKEGSRVTFTDLTV
+340 GDEGSRVTFTGL
-354 GDEAIATG
+354 GGANEAIATG
-362 SKVVVTRLS
+362 SEVVVTRLPK
-371 TTDGAVQ
+371 DNGAVQ
-378 TYDLTV
+378 TYNLTV

-411 SITAELPKYQD
+411 SITAELPKYTD
-422 TPNAGT
+422 ADSSTLTNPAST
-428 TDPSKSKLVVYTDPS
+428 TVVVYTDKKVDSIVINGKPMTES
-443 VSSVV
+443 TQANDVS
-448 VNGVALEKIT
+448 
-458 KDKAATLGQLD
+458 DATSRGLKPWTLS
-469 YDAATAE
+469 E
-476 GKIAWVSVS
+476 
-485 GTTPAANVDLSKKQ
+485 VDLSKEQ

-507 EQTTK
+507 KTTTK

-645 TAQNTDNNN
+645 TAQRTTNNN

-689 TLEVPVSLSNNAAY
+689 TLEVPVSLSNNPAYAA
-703 TAAGISY
+703 ADPVISY

-719 DNGGVAYGVYQKGS
+719 DNGGVAYVGVGRDG
-733 TNYALKK
+733 TNYILKR
-740 LYATTNDISAKAPQ
+740 LGATTNDISDQ
-754 TGAVLVNSENDGVDD
+754 VLT
-769 GSTYSQIVVL
+769 GSTIDTDWESANGPYDQIIVL
-779 PEKYARTLDLGA
+779 PEKYARAVELNA
-791 DQNGVSKMLIST
+791 DKKISIT
-803 VEQYGTIY
+803 DMTTYGTVY
-811 NVVIETANAQ
+811 NIEVEPANAQ

-827 SMSFGNTPLTIEG
+827 SMSFGNTTLTIEG

-876 FMTNWTKAGTQY
+876 FMTNWTKASTKY

-900 NGDGETDPMAYHDNY
+900 NGDGEPEPIAKDNNY
-915 GFFFVRNPDH
+915 SFFFVRNPDH

-931 YEKEKGATYNLSTSV
+931 YAGVKGSSTYNLTTSA
-946 DSNSSNGTGFETGI
+946 DSNSNNGTGFETGI

>member
-50 SMTVDVTDQSLNNGF
+50 SMTVDVTDQSLNDGF
-65 SITTNEDLIKLG
+65 SITTNEDLRALD
-77 AELRIYKK
+77 AELRIYQT
-85 DGVTYTP
+85 DGVTYTR
-92 APQVSA
+92 AKQVSA
-98 NPTGLTLNDY
+98 TPAETLDLDNY

-121 LGTTNG
+121 LGTTDG

-171 KTINVKLARHDN
+171 KTINVKLARHTEDE
-183 QVSLGAELTV
+183 QADLDARMTV
-193 TTVDNATITG
+193 TAVDNAKITNVNG
-203 STGGNYTKLED
+203 TP
-214 VSGGAKYT
+214 VSNGGATT
-222 IPADNG
+222 IEIDAD
-228 DTINVTS
+228 DKSYIEVTS
-235 QTGGNVS
+235 QTRGNVS

-271 VDTNPKD
+271 VDTNEKD

-294 DPAHPGEKVAD
+294 DPAHPGEKIAN

-340 GKEGSRVTFTDLTV
+340 GKEGSRVTFTDL
-354 GDEAIATG
+354 GGANEAIATG
-362 SKVVVTRLS
+362 SEVVVTRLPKAN
-371 TTDGAVQ
+371 GAVQ
-378 TYDLTV
+378 TYNLTV

-402 IATVNQETG
+402 IATVDQETG

-422 TPNAGT
+422 TPNTGT
-428 TDPSKSKLVVYTDPS
+428 ATDPSKSKLVVYTDPS

-448 VNGVALEKIT
+448 VNGVALGKIT
-458 KDKAATLGQLD
+458 KANAATLGQLD

-476 GKIAWVSVS
+476 GKLAWVSVS
-485 GTTPAANVDLSKKQ
+485 SGSPAANVDLSKKQ

-524 SDADIT
+524 SDADLT
-530 AFWLKNGGN
+530 AFWLKNGAN
-539 TYEGKFVNKDTIQV
+539 TYKGKLVNKDTIQV
-553 NVPYMTTSVADWV
+553 NVPYMTTNVSNWV
-566 VYVTPTAGAKVEYA
+566 VYATPTAGAKVVN
-580 GLYEV
+580 GNGYEV
-585 VNGWHKGS
+585 VNGWTKGN
-593 NIDLTNVNEGA
+593 NIGLNDVDEDPMTDPITLF
-604 VGATTKLTAIN
+604 AIN
-615 KNNEKISHEYTIN
+615 KNNETISHKYTIY
-628 VVLDTAKT
+628 VVLDPAKT

-645 TAQNTDNNN
+645 TAQNAKNNNN

-719 DNGGVAYGVYQKGS
+719 DNGGVAYVGAGS
-733 TNYALKK
+733 SNLNWDTGTGTYTLKR
-740 LYATTNDISAKAPQ
+740 LEATTNDISDQKL
-754 TGAVLVNSENDGVDD
+754 T
-769 GSTYSQIVVL
+769 GSTIANLWGSASGPYDEIIVL
-779 PEKYARTLDLGA
+779 PEKYAR
-791 DQNGVSKMLIST
+791 Q
-803 VEQYGTIY
+803 VELNASNTIDVALVKQYGTKYDI
-811 NVVIETANAQ
+811 VVEVAKAQ

-876 FMTNWTKAGTQY
+876 FMTNWTKDSTKY

-900 NGDGETDPMAYHDNY
+900 NGDGEPEPIAKDNNY
-915 GFFFVRNPDH
+915 SFFFVRNPDH

-931 YEKEKGATYNLSTSV
+931 YAGVKGSSTYNLTTSA
-946 DSNSSNGTGFETGI
+946 DSNSNNPNGFETGI

-1030 SVGATIQ
+1030 SMGATIQ

-1232 GYEEDGTFRPNNQI
+1232 G
-1246 TRAEAASILMNAKY
+1246 
-1260 ADLIK
+1260 